1 MNSSDRATVTL
12 DLQTGDTL
20 SKLRDLRKALA
31 ELNARRLDFLDQGLT
46 GPAQVVER
54 DMSKI
59 QTKINKITSSIDTA
73 NRTLKRLDQA
83 TPKELQHTIRL
94 LNKAINSGEIER
106 GSEKW
111 NAYQRAVAE
120 AKAELARIYEEQRA
134 LGRSTSESASAFGKA
149 WGGVSQVF
157 LGVKSAIQSVMG
169 SLSEYTQA
177 FASMDEHMAA
187 VRKYTGMTTEEV
199 DDLNVAFQNMDTR
212 TSREELNDLAAD
224 AGRLGIQGK
233 QAVLDFVQAAD
244 LINIA
249 LGEDLG
255 EDAVKNIGK
264 LADVFG
270 DTQRMGLKQA
280 MLSTASTINEL
291 AQSSSA
297 SEPYLMEFASRLGGV
312 GASAGMTQA
321 QLLGIASVMDQNKV
335 NVEKGATAMQNILN
349 SLFADTAKM
358 AKGAGLDVQ
367 QFSELLKKD
376 ANEALLTFLEALN
389 SKGGMDG
396 IAPVLKELGMSGAG
410 VTQTLTTLAARTDQ
424 LRSTQ
429 EQAAAAFAAGNS
441 VVKEAAVAND
451 TAAAKL
457 EKAQNRLNDLRVQL
471 GGAVLPVVVSCMDVM
486 TKAGT
491 ILQLL
496 VQHIARNATTWAAL
510 TAAVVIY
517 TAAVKASQLQTALHT
532 AATKALT
539 AATKALTAAVAAK
552 NAVVKVATALALSL
566 RIAYYAATGQA
577 VALRAAQIA
586 LNRTMKANPYMLVA
600 SLLLAIGT
608 AIAALISKTREL
620 SAAEK
625 ERRRTLQEI
634 GDAER
639 AANSQIAEQ
648 KGRVELL
655 SAIIRDNNRTLGERR
670 KALAELRNIVPG
682 YLGELTK
689 EGKLIND
696 NKSAIDNYIKSLR
709 NMALQKAIQDKYTQA
724 VKEEMDAQ
732 LAAEAWERGARN
744 RQSLMRAQGD
754 RGYVEKSYMV
764 DEKGSSMTYKMK
776 SENQTILDA
785 DNAKA
790 SQYRAKQ
797 AAAAARRSTL
807 ENFARRNEL
816 DLTASNTNTPAEP
829 TTTTNTTSTT
839 TTSGGGN
846 GKGGGKDNTDP
857 RAEEARKM
865 QEAAE
870 RQKVEWQAMY
880 QEGLMLH
887 SDYTEKTLQLDID
900 TATKQRDLYKDGESE
915 RTKYEKARLDAE
927 KSMADQ
933 KQAWSM
939 AEIATKEKAE
949 LAALRDQYARGEI
962 TQKDYEQKCTDV
974 KLDALK
980 RRAKLAEEYGNKEA
994 AAEYNA
1000 QYEAAQQDAAI
1011 ERRKQYE
1018 AKVAA
1023 LRQEYAQKSAEE
1035 RMAIE
1040 LATLEAVY
1048 NATDEAGNRISDMT
1062 EAQYKRIKALIGL
1075 KYKGKGGEIDKEKQ
1089 AGAERALKMADYTGP
1104 RTGGGIGDGDFG
1116 FSGIASA
1123 AYTIQQQ
1130 NEVYKNLERLRQEDR
1145 ISQQEYEAACTEM
1158 DKQRYQNMAAVA
1170 EAAYASVSAI
1180 MNSVSNLMQANLAI
1194 EEKKINRRYDAEIK
1208 AAGKNSK
1215 KAKKLEE
1222 QRQAELAK
1230 VKAKYAKK
1238 QAAAQIAMAV
1248 AQTALNALKAYAAMA
1263 DIPVV
1268 GPALGAV
1275 AAALAVA
1282 AGGIQIATIKKQAE
1296 AQSEY
1301 YAGGFTG
1308 GNRYKQPAGV
1318 VHEGEFVANHQAV
1331 QNPAILPVLR
1341 LIDAAQRNN
1350 TVASLTADDVSRTLG
1365 APAATAAATTA
1376 TASNTA
1382 DTAAA
1387 AENTAVIAAGLRT
1400 DNATAADNG
1409 NATLARLNENLERG
1423 IKAVVTIDGNDG
1435 VAKNL
1440 ERYNKLQRP
1449 L

>member
-1 MNSSDRATVTL
+1 MNSNDRATVTL

-20 SKLRDLRKALA
+20 SKLRDLRNALA
-31 ELNARRLDFLDQGLT
+31 ELNAKKQAFIDQGLT
-46 GPAQVVER
+46 GPAQGL
-54 DMSKI
+54 DKDIYKI
-59 QTKINKITSSIDTA
+59 ESQINKMTSSIATA
-73 NRTLKRLDQA
+73 ERTLKRLDQA
-83 TPKELQHTIRL
+83 TPKELKDTIRL
-94 LNKAINSGEIER
+94 LNKAINSGEVER

-111 NAYQRAVAE
+111 NAYQRAVGE
-120 AKAELARIYEEQRA
+120 AKAELARINEEQRA
-134 LGRSTSESASAFGKA
+134 LGRSTSEAASAFGKA

-169 SLSEYTQA
+169 SLNEYTQA
-177 FASMDEHMAA
+177 FASMDEHMAS

-199 DDLNVAFQNMDTR
+199 GALNESFKGMDTR
-212 TSREELNDLAAD
+212 TSREALNDLAAD
-224 AGRLGIQGK
+224 AGRLGIQSK

-270 DTQRMGLKQA
+270 DSQRLGLKQA

-312 GASAGMTQA
+312 GAAAGMTQA

-349 SLFADTAKM
+349 ALFADTAKM

-486 TKAGT
+486 NKAGT
-491 ILQLL
+491 ILQIL

-517 TAAVKASQLQTALHT
+517 TAAVKASQIQTALH
-532 AATKALT
+532 T

-552 NAVVKVATALALSL
+552 NAVVKVATSLALSL

-586 LNRTMKANPYMLVA
+586 LNRTMKANPYMIVA

-655 SAIIRDNNRTLGERR
+655 SAIIRDNNRTLAERR

-754 RGYVEKSYMV
+754 KGYVEQSYIV
-764 DEKGSSMTYKMK
+764 DEKGTSMTYKMK

-790 SQYRAKQ
+790 SQYRQKQ
-797 AAAAARRSTL
+797 AAAASRRATL

-816 DLTASNTNTPAEP
+816 DLTANTTNTPTEP
-829 TTTTNTTSTT
+829 TTTTTTTSTT
-839 TTSGGGN
+839 STSGGGN
-846 GKGGGKDNTDP
+846 GKGGSKDNTDP

-870 RQKVEWQAMY
+870 RQKVIWQAMY
-880 QEGLMLH
+880 QEGQMLH
-887 SDYTEKTLQLDID
+887 SEYTEKTLQMDID

-915 RTKYEKARLDAE
+915 RTKYEKQRLDAE
-927 KSMADQ
+927 KRMSDQ
-933 KQAWSM
+933 RQAWSM
-939 AEIATKEKAE
+939 AEIATNEKAA

-980 RRAKLAEEYGNKEA
+980 RRAALAKEYGNKEA

-1018 AKVAA
+1018 EKVAA
-1023 LRQEYAQKSAEE
+1023 LRKEYAQKSAAE

-1048 NATDEAGNRISDMT
+1048 NATDEAGNRIGQMT
-1062 EAQYKRIKALIGL
+1062 EAQYKRIKALIAL
-1075 KYKGKGGEIDKEKQ
+1075 KYEGKGGEIDKEKQ
-1089 AGAERALKMADYTGP
+1089 EGAERALKMADYTGP

-1116 FSGIASA
+1116 FSGLASA

-1170 EAAYASVSAI
+1170 EAAYASVSAL
-1180 MNSVSNLMQANLAI
+1180 MNSVTNLMQANMAI

-1230 VKAKYAKK
+1230 VKSKYAKK
-1238 QAAAQIAMAV
+1238 QAAAQIAMAI
-1248 AQTALNALKAYAAMA
+1248 AQTAVNALKAYAAMA

-1268 GPALGAV
+1268 GPALGIV
-1275 AAALAVA
+1275 AAAMATA
-1282 AGGIQIATIKKQAE
+1282 AGAIQIATIKKQAD
-1296 AQSEY
+1296 AQAEY

-1409 NATLARLNENLERG
+1409 NATIARLNENLERG

>member
-1 MNSSDRATVTL
+1 MNSTDRATVTL

-20 SKLRDLRKALA
+20 TKLRDLRNALA
-31 ELNARRLDFLDQGLT
+31 ELNARRQDFLDRGLE

-59 QTKINKITSSIDTA
+59 QAKINKITSSIDTA

-111 NAYQRAVAE
+111 KAYQQAVGE
-120 AKAELARIYEEQRA
+120 AKAELARIHEEQRA
-134 LGRSTSESASAFGKA
+134 LGRSTTEAASAFGKA

-169 SLSEYTQA
+169 SLNEYTQA
-177 FASMDEHMAA
+177 FASMDEHMAS

-199 DDLNVAFQNMDTR
+199 GELNQAFKGLDTR
-212 TSREELNDLAAD
+212 TSREALNDLAAD
-224 AGRLGIQGK
+224 AGRLGLQGK

-367 QFSELLKKD
+367 QFSALLKKD
-376 ANEALLTFLEALN
+376 ANEALLTFLDALN

-441 VVKEAAVAND
+441 VAKEAAVAND

-510 TAAVVIY
+510 TASVVLY
-517 TAAVKASQLQTALHT
+517 TAAVKASQIQTALHT

-539 AATKALTAAVAAK
+539 VAVAAK

-586 LNRTMKANPYMLVA
+586 LNQTMKANPYMLVA

-608 AIAALISKTREL
+608 AIATLISKTREL

-655 SAIIRDNNRTLGERR
+655 SAIIRDNNRTLAERR

-724 VKEEMDAQ
+724 VKDEMDAQ

-754 RGYVEKSYMV
+754 SGYKTVMTAIGPGQVVSGVEK
-764 DEKGSSMTYKMK
+764 TN
-776 SENQTILDA
+776 NQKALDA

-790 SQYRAKQ
+790 AQYRQQQ
-797 AAAAARRSTL
+797 AAAASRRTTL

-816 DLTASNTNTPAEP
+816 DLTANNTTTPAEP
-829 TTTTNTTSTT
+829 TTTTTTTTTS

-846 GKGGGKDNTDP
+846 GKVGGKDNTDP

-870 RQKVEWQAMY
+870 RQKVIWQAMY
-880 QEGLMLH
+880 QEGQMLH
-887 SDYTEKTLQLDID
+887 SEYTEKTLQKDID

-915 RTKYEKARLDAE
+915 RTKYEKQRLDAE
-927 KSMADQ
+927 KRMSDQ
-933 KQAWSM
+933 RQAWSM
-939 AEIATKEKAE
+939 ADIATNEKAA
-949 LAALRDQYARGEI
+949 LAALRDQYARGELS
-962 TQKDYEQKCTDV
+962 QKDYEQRCTDV

-980 RRAKLAEEYGNKEA
+980 RRAALAKEYGNKEA

-1018 AKVAA
+1018 EKVAA
-1023 LRQEYAQKSAEE
+1023 LRKEYAQKSAEE
-1035 RMAIE
+1035 RMEIE

-1075 KYKGKGGEIDKEKQ
+1075 KYEGKGGEIDKEKQ

-1170 EAAYASVSAI
+1170 EAAYASVSAL
-1180 MNSVSNLMQANLAI
+1180 MNSVTNLMQANMAI

-1230 VKAKYAKK
+1230 VKSKYAKK
-1238 QAAAQIAMAV
+1238 QAAAQIAMAI
-1248 AQTALNALKAYAAMA
+1248 AQTAVNALKAYAAMA
-1263 DIPVV
+1263 DIPGV
-1268 GPALGAV
+1268 GPALGAI
-1275 AAALAVA
+1275 AAAAAVA
-1282 AGGIQIATIKKQAE
+1282 AGAIQIATIKKQAE

-1409 NATLARLNENLERG
+1409 NATLARLNENIERG

-1449 L
+1449 I

>member
-20 SKLRDLRKALA
+20 AKLRDLRKALA
-31 ELNARRLDFLDQGLT
+31 ELNARRLDFLDRGLE

-59 QTKINKITSSIDTA
+59 QAKINKITSSIDTA
-73 NRTLKRLDQA
+73 NRTLKRLDEA

-106 GSEKW
+106 GSDKW
-111 NAYQRAVAE
+111 NAYQRAVGE
-120 AKAELARIYEEQRA
+120 AKAELARINEEQRA
-134 LGRSTSESASAFGKA
+134 LGRSTTEAASAFGKA

-169 SLSEYTQA
+169 SLNEYTQA
-177 FASMDEHMAA
+177 FASMDEHMAS

-199 DDLNVAFQNMDTR
+199 GDLNAAFQNMDTR
-212 TSREELNDLAAD
+212 TSREALNDLAAD

-270 DTQRMGLKQA
+270 DSQRLGLKQA

-349 SLFADTAKM
+349 ALFADTAKM

-367 QFSELLKKD
+367 QFTALLKQD

-491 ILQLL
+491 VLQLL

-510 TAAVVIY
+510 TAAVVLY
-517 TAAVKASQLQTALHT
+517 TAAVKASQLQTALH
-532 AATKALT
+532 T

-586 LNRTMKANPYMLVA
+586 LNQTMKANPYMLVA

-639 AANSQIAEQ
+639 SANAQIAEQ

-754 RGYVEKSYMV
+754 KGYVEQSYIV
-764 DEKGSSMTYKMK
+764 DEKGTSMTYKMK

-790 SQYRAKQ
+790 SQYRQKQ
-797 AAAAARRSTL
+797 AAAASRRATL

-816 DLTASNTNTPAEP
+816 DLTDNNSNTPAEP
-829 TTTTNTTSTT
+829 TTTTTTTSTT

-846 GKGGGKDNTDP
+846 GKGGGNDKTDP

-870 RQKVEWQAMY
+870 RKKVEWQAMY

-915 RTKYEKARLDAE
+915 RSKYEKARLDAE
-927 KSMADQ
+927 KRMSDQ
-933 KQAWSM
+933 RQSWSM
-939 AEIATKEKAE
+939 AEIATNEKAA

-962 TQKDYEQKCTDV
+962 TQKDYEQKCSDV

-980 RRAKLAEEYGNKEA
+980 RRAKLAKEYGNKEA

-1018 AKVAA
+1018 GKVAA
-1023 LRQEYAQKSAEE
+1023 LRKEYAQKSAEE

-1075 KYKGKGGEIDKEKQ
+1075 KYEGKGGEIDKEKQ

-1104 RTGGGIGDGDFG
+1104 RTGGGIGAGDFG
-1116 FSGIASA
+1116 FSGLASA

-1170 EAAYASVSAI
+1170 EAAYASVSAL
-1180 MNSVSNLMQANLAI
+1180 MNSVTNLMQANMAI

-1230 VKAKYAKK
+1230 VKSKYAKK
-1238 QAAAQIAMAV
+1238 QAAAQIAMAI

-1331 QNPAILPVLR
+1331 QNPALLPVLR

-1409 NATLARLNENLERG
+1409 NATLARLNENIERG

>member
-1 MNSSDRATVTL
+1 MNSTDRATVTL

-20 SKLRDLRKALA
+20 AKLRDLRNALA
-31 ELNARRLDFLDQGLT
+31 ELNAKKQAFIDQGLT
-46 GPAQVVER
+46 GPAQGL
-54 DMSKI
+54 DKDIYKI
-59 QTKINKITSSIDTA
+59 EAQINKMTSSIATA
-73 NRTLKRLDQA
+73 ERTLKRLDQA
-83 TPKELQHTIRL
+83 TPKELKDTIRL
-94 LNKAINSGEIER
+94 LNKALNSGEVER
-106 GSEKW
+106 GSDKW
-111 NAYQRAVAE
+111 NAYQRAVGE
-120 AKAELARIYEEQRA
+120 AKAELARINEEQRA
-134 LGRSTSESASAFGKA
+134 LGRSTAESASAFGKA

-169 SLSEYTQA
+169 SLNEYTQA
-177 FASMDEHMAA
+177 FASMDEHMAS

-199 DDLNVAFQNMDTR
+199 GDLNAAFQNMDTR
-212 TSREELNDLAAD
+212 TSREALNDLAAD
-224 AGRLGIQGK
+224 AGRLGIQSK

-270 DTQRMGLKQA
+270 DSQRLGLKQA

-349 SLFADTAKM
+349 ALFADTAKM

-367 QFSELLKKD
+367 QFTALLKKD

-491 ILQLL
+491 VLQLL

-510 TAAVVIY
+510 TAAVVLY

-539 AATKALTAAVAAK
+539 AATKALTAAEAAK

-608 AIAALISKTREL
+608 AIGTLISKTREL

-634 GDAER
+634 GEAER

-655 SAIIRDNNRTLGERR
+655 SAIIRDNNRTLAERR

-724 VKEEMDAQ
+724 VKDEMDAQ

-754 RGYVEKSYMV
+754 KGYVEKSYIV
-764 DEKGSSMTYKMK
+764 DEKGTSMTYKMK
-776 SENQTILDA
+776 SENQMVLDA

-790 SQYRAKQ
+790 SQYRQKQ

-816 DLTASNTNTPAEP
+816 DLTANTTNTPAEP
-829 TTTTNTTSTT
+829 TTTTTTTTTSTT
-839 TTSGGGN
+839 SGGN
-846 GKGGGKDNTDP
+846 GNGGVKADNDP

-870 RQKVEWQAMY
+870 RQKVIWQAMY
-880 QEGLMLH
+880 QEGQMLH
-887 SDYTEKTLQLDID
+887 SEYTEKTLQMDID

-915 RTKYEKARLDAE
+915 RTKYEKQRLDAE
-927 KSMADQ
+927 KRMSDQ

-939 AEIATKEKAE
+939 AEIATNEKAA
-949 LAALRDQYARGEI
+949 LAALRDQYARGGI

-1018 AKVAA
+1018 EKVAA
-1023 LRQEYAQKSAEE
+1023 LRKEYAQKSAEE

-1048 NATDEAGNRISDMT
+1048 NATDEEGNRISDMT
-1062 EAQYKRIKALIGL
+1062 EAQYKRLKALIAL
-1075 KYKGKGGEIDKEKQ
+1075 KYEGKGGEVDKEKQ
-1089 AGAERALKMADYTGP
+1089 AGAERALKMAEYTGG
-1104 RTGGGIGDGDFG
+1104 RSGGGMGDGDFG
-1116 FSGIASA
+1116 ISGLASA
-1123 AYTIQQQ
+1123 AYNIQQQ
-1130 NEVYKNLERLRQEDR
+1130 NEAYENLEKLRQQDL
-1145 ISQQEYEAACTEM
+1145 ISQDEY
-1158 DKQRYQNMAAVA
+1158 NAAVEA
-1170 EAAYASVSAI
+1170 LDEQRLGKMVELSQAAYSSVSAI
-1180 MNSVSNLMQANLAI
+1180 MNSVSGLMQANAAI
-1194 EEKKINRRYDAEIK
+1194 EEKRITKKYDAEIK

-1222 QRQAELAK
+1222 QKQAEIAK
-1230 VKAKYAKK
+1230 VRSKYAKK
-1238 QAAAQIAMAV
+1238 QAAAQIAMAI
-1248 AQTALNALKAYAAMA
+1248 AQTAVNALKAYAAMA
-1263 DIPVV
+1263 DIPGV
-1268 GPALGAV
+1268 GPALAAI
-1275 AAALAVA
+1275 AAAAAVA
-1282 AGGIQIATIKKQAE
+1282 AGAIQIATIKKQAE

-1301 YAGGFTG
+1301 YEGGFTG

-1423 IKAVVTIDGNDG
+1423 IKAIVTIDGNDG

-1440 ERYNKLQRP
+1440 ERFNKLQRP

>member
-20 SKLRDLRKALA
+20 SKLRDLRNALA
-31 ELNARRLDFLDQGLT
+31 ELNAKKQAFIDQGLT
-46 GPAQVVER
+46 GPAQGL
-54 DMSKI
+54 DKGIYKI
-59 QTKINKITSSIDTA
+59 ESQINKITSSIATA
-73 NRTLKRLDQA
+73 ERTLKRLDQA
-83 TPKELQHTIRL
+83 TPNELKGTIRL
-94 LNKAINSGEIER
+94 LNKAINSGEVER

-111 NAYQRAVAE
+111 NAYQRAVGE
-120 AKAELARIYEEQRA
+120 AKAELARINEEQRA
-134 LGRSTSESASAFGKA
+134 LGRSTSEAASAFGKA

-157 LGVKSAIQSVMG
+157 LGVKSAIQSVIG
-169 SLSEYTQA
+169 SLNEYTQA
-177 FASMDEHMAA
+177 FASMDEHMAG

-212 TSREELNDLAAD
+212 TGREALNDLAAD

-270 DTQRMGLKQA
+270 DSQRLGLKQA

-312 GASAGMTQA
+312 GAAAGMTQA

-349 SLFADTAKM
+349 AMFADTAKM

-491 ILQLL
+491 VLQLL

-517 TAAVKASQLQTALHT
+517 TAAVKASQLQTALH
-532 AATKALT
+532 T

-682 YLGELTK
+682 YLGELTQ

-754 RGYVEKSYMV
+754 KGYVEQSYIV
-764 DEKGSSMTYKMK
+764 DEKGTSMTYKMK

-790 SQYRAKQ
+790 SQYRQKQ
-797 AAAAARRSTL
+797 AAAASRRSTL

-816 DLTASNTNTPAEP
+816 DLTANNANTPAEP
-829 TTTTNTTSTT
+829 TTTTTTTSTT

-846 GKGGGKDNTDP
+846 GKGGGKDKTDP

-927 KSMADQ
+927 KRMADQ

-980 RRAKLAEEYGNKEA
+980 RRAKLAKEYGNKEA

-1075 KYKGKGGEIDKEKQ
+1075 KYEGKGGEIDKEKQ

-1116 FSGIASA
+1116 FSGLASA
-1123 AYTIQQQ
+1123 AYNIQQQ

-1170 EAAYASVSAI
+1170 EAAYASVSAL
-1180 MNSVSNLMQANLAI
+1180 MNSVTNLMQANMAI

-1230 VKAKYAKK
+1230 VKSKYAKK
-1238 QAAAQIAMAV
+1238 QAAAQIAMAI
-1248 AQTALNALKAYAAMA
+1248 AQTAVNALKAYAAMA
-1263 DIPVV
+1263 DIPGV
-1268 GPALGAV
+1268 GPALGAI
-1275 AAALAVA
+1275 AAAAAVA
-1282 AGGIQIATIKKQAE
+1282 AGAIQIATIKKQAE

-1350 TVASLTADDVSRTLG
+1350 TVASITADDVSRTLG

>member
-1 MNSSDRATVTL
+1 MNSNDRATVTL

-20 SKLRDLRKALA
+20 AKLRDLRKALA
-31 ELNARRLDFLDQGLT
+31 ELNARRLDFLDRGLE

-59 QTKINKITSSIDTA
+59 QAKINKITSSIDTA

-94 LNKAINSGEIER
+94 LNKAINSGEVER
-106 GSEKW
+106 GSDKW
-111 NAYQRAVAE
+111 NAYQRAVGE
-120 AKAELARIYEEQRA
+120 AKAELARINEEQRA

-199 DDLNVAFQNMDTR
+199 GDLNAAFQDMDTR
-212 TSREELNDLAAD
+212 TSREALNDLAAD

-349 SLFADTAKM
+349 ALFADTGKM

-367 QFSELLKKD
+367 QFTELLKKD

-410 VTQTLTTLAARTDQ
+410 VTQTITTLAARTDQ

-441 VVKEAAVAND
+441 VAKEAAVAND

-491 ILQLL
+491 VLQLL
-496 VQHIARNATTWAAL
+496 VQHIARNASTWAAL
-510 TAAVVIY
+510 TAAVVLY
-517 TAAVKASQLQTALHT
+517 TAAVKASQIQTALHT

-539 AATKALTAAVAAK
+539 VAVAAK
-552 NAVVKVATALALSL
+552 NAVVKVATSLALSL

-600 SLLLAIGT
+600 SLILAIGT

-639 AANSQIAEQ
+639 TANSQIAEQ

-655 SAIIRDNNRTLGERR
+655 SAIIRDNNRTLAERR

-696 NKSAIDNYIKSLR
+696 NKSAIDSYIKSLR

-754 RGYVEKSYMV
+754 SGYKTVMTAIGPGQVVSGVEKT
-764 DEKGSSMTYKMK
+764 D
-776 SENQTILDA
+776 NQKALDA
-785 DNAKA
+785 DNAKVR
-790 SQYRAKQ
+790 QYRQQQ
-797 AAAAARRSTL
+797 AAAASRRATY

-816 DLTASNTNTPAEP
+816 DLTNNTNTPAEP
-829 TTTTNTTSTT
+829 TTTSTTTTSTT

-846 GKGGGKDNTDP
+846 GKGGGKADNDP

-870 RQKVEWQAMY
+870 RQKVIWQAMY
-880 QEGLMLH
+880 QEGQMLH
-887 SDYTEKTLQLDID
+887 SDYTEKTLQMDID

-915 RTKYEKARLDAE
+915 RTKYEKQRLDAE
-927 KSMADQ
+927 KRMADQ
-933 KQAWSM
+933 RQAWSM
-939 AEIATKEKAE
+939 AEIATNEKAA

-962 TQKDYEQKCTDV
+962 TQKDYEQKSTDV

-980 RRAKLAEEYGNKEA
+980 RRAKLAKEYGNKEA

-1018 AKVAA
+1018 EKVAA
-1023 LRQEYAQKSAEE
+1023 LRKEYAQKSAEE

-1040 LATLEAVY
+1040 LATLESVY

-1075 KYKGKGGEIDKEKQ
+1075 KYEGKGGEIDKEKQ

-1170 EAAYASVSAI
+1170 EAAYASVSAL
-1180 MNSVSNLMQANLAI
+1180 MNSVTNLMQANMAI

-1230 VKAKYAKK
+1230 VKSKYAKK
-1238 QAAAQIAMAV
+1238 QAAAQIAMAI
-1248 AQTALNALKAYAAMA
+1248 AQTAVNALKAYAAMA
-1263 DIPVV
+1263 DIPGV
-1268 GPALGAV
+1268 GPALGAI
-1275 AAALAVA
+1275 AAAAAVA
-1282 AGGIQIATIKKQAE
+1282 AGAIQIATIKKQAE

-1400 DNATAADNG
+1400 DNATASDNG

>member
-1 MNSSDRATVTL
+1 MNSNDRATVTL

-31 ELNARRLDFLDQGLT
+31 ELNARRLDFLDRGLE

-59 QTKINKITSSIDTA
+59 QAKINKITSSIDTA

-111 NAYQRAVAE
+111 NAYQRAVGE
-120 AKAELARIYEEQRA
+120 AKAELARINEEQRA
-134 LGRSTSESASAFGKA
+134 LGRSTTEAASAFGKA

-169 SLSEYTQA
+169 SLNEYTQA
-177 FASMDEHMAA
+177 FASMDEHMAS

-199 DDLNVAFQNMDTR
+199 GDLNAAFQNMDTR
-212 TSREELNDLAAD
+212 TSREALNDLAAD

-244 LINIA
+244 TINIA

-270 DTQRMGLKQA
+270 DSQRLGLKQA

-349 SLFADTAKM
+349 ALFADTAKM

-367 QFSELLKKD
+367 QFSSLLKKD

-486 TKAGT
+486 NKAGT

-510 TAAVVIY
+510 TAAVVLY
-517 TAAVKASQLQTALHT
+517 TAAVKASQLQTALH
-532 AATKALT
+532 T

-655 SAIIRDNNRTLGERR
+655 SAIIRDNNRTLAERR

-754 RGYVEKSYMV
+754 SGYKTVMTAIGPGQVVSGVEKT
-764 DEKGSSMTYKMK
+764 D
-776 SENQTILDA
+776 NQKALDA

-790 SQYRAKQ
+790 AKYRQQQ
-797 AAAAARRSTL
+797 AAAASRRATY

-816 DLTASNTNTPAEP
+816 DLTANNANTPTEP
-829 TTTTNTTSTT
+829 TTTTTT
-839 TTSGGGN
+839 TTTTSSGGGN

-857 RAEEARKM
+857 RAEDARKM

-900 TATKQRDLYKDGESE
+900 TATKQRDLYKDGENE
-915 RTKYEKARLDAE
+915 RTKYEKQRLDAE
-927 KSMADQ
+927 KRMADQ

-939 AEIATKEKAE
+939 AEIATNEKAA

-1018 AKVAA
+1018 EKVAA
-1023 LRQEYAQKSAEE
+1023 LRKEYAQKSAEE

-1062 EAQYKRIKALIGL
+1062 EAQYKRIKELIGL
-1075 KYKGKGGEIDKEKQ
+1075 KYEGKGGEIDKEKQ

-1116 FSGIASA
+1116 FSGLASA

-1145 ISQQEYEAACTEM
+1145 ISQQEYEAACNEM

-1170 EAAYASVSAI
+1170 EAAYASVSAL
-1180 MNSVSNLMQANLAI
+1180 MNSVTNLMQANMAI

-1230 VKAKYAKK
+1230 VKSKYAKK
-1238 QAAAQIAMAV
+1238 QAAAQIAMAI
-1248 AQTALNALKAYAAMA
+1248 AQTAVNALKAYAAMA
-1263 DIPVV
+1263 DIPGV
-1268 GPALGAV
+1268 GPALGAI
-1275 AAALAVA
+1275 AAAAAVA
-1282 AGGIQIATIKKQAE
+1282 AGAIQIATIKKQAE

-1409 NATLARLNENLERG
+1409 NATLARLNENIERG

>member
-1 MNSSDRATVTL
+1 MNSNDRATVTL
-12 DLQTGDTL
+12 DLQTGDAIA
-20 SKLRDLRKALA
+20 KLRDLRKALA
-31 ELNARRLDFLDQGLT
+31 ELNARRLDYLDRGLE

-59 QTKINKITSSIDTA
+59 QAKINKITSSIDTA

-111 NAYQRAVAE
+111 NAYQRAVGE

-134 LGRSTSESASAFGKA
+134 LGRSTTEAASAFGKA

-169 SLSEYTQA
+169 SLNEYTQA

-199 DDLNVAFQNMDTR
+199 GDLNVAFQNMDTR
-212 TSREELNDLAAD
+212 TSREALNDLAAD

-270 DTQRMGLKQA
+270 DSQRLGLKQA

-349 SLFADTAKM
+349 ALFADTAKM

-367 QFSELLKKD
+367 QFTALLKKD

-486 TKAGT
+486 NKAGT
-491 ILQLL
+491 VLQLL

-510 TAAVVIY
+510 TAAVVLY
-517 TAAVKASQLQTALHT
+517 TAAVKVSQIQTALHT
-532 AATKALT
+532 AS
-539 AATKALTAAVAAK
+539 TKALTAAVAAK

-586 LNRTMKANPYMLVA
+586 LNQTMKANPYMLVA

-634 GDAER
+634 GEAER
-639 AANSQIAEQ
+639 TANSQIAEQ

-754 RGYVEKSYMV
+754 KGYVEQSYIV
-764 DEKGSSMTYKMK
+764 DEKGTSMTYKMK

-790 SQYRAKQ
+790 SQYRQKQ
-797 AAAAARRSTL
+797 AAAASRRATL

-816 DLTASNTNTPAEP
+816 DLTANTTNTPAEP
-829 TTTTNTTSTT
+829 TTTTTTTSTT
-839 TTSGGGN
+839 STSGGGN
-846 GKGGGKDNTDP
+846 GKGGGKDKTDP

-870 RQKVEWQAMY
+870 RQKVIWQAMY
-880 QEGLMLH
+880 QEGQMLH
-887 SDYTEKTLQLDID
+887 SDYTEQTLQIDID
-900 TATKQRDLYKDGESE
+900 TATKQRDLYKDDESE

-927 KSMADQ
+927 KRMSDQ
-933 KQAWSM
+933 RQAWSM
-939 AEIATKEKAE
+939 AEIATNEKAE

-980 RRAKLAEEYGNKEA
+980 RRAKLAKEYGNKEA

-1018 AKVAA
+1018 EKVAA
-1023 LRQEYAQKSAEE
+1023 LRKEYAQKSAAE

-1062 EAQYKRIKALIGL
+1062 EAQYKRLKALIGL
-1075 KYKGKGGEIDKEKQ
+1075 KYEGKGGEVDKEKQ

-1116 FSGIASA
+1116 FSGLASA

-1170 EAAYASVSAI
+1170 EAAYASVSAL
-1180 MNSVSNLMQANLAI
+1180 MNSVTNLMQANMAI

-1230 VKAKYAKK
+1230 VKSKYAKK
-1238 QAAAQIAMAV
+1238 QAAAQIAMAI
-1248 AQTALNALKAYAAMA
+1248 AQTAVNALKAYAAMA
-1263 DIPVV
+1263 DIPGV
-1268 GPALGAV
+1268 GPALGAI
-1275 AAALAVA
+1275 AAAAAVA
-1282 AGGIQIATIKKQAE
+1282 AGAIQIATIKKQAE

-1331 QNPAILPVLR
+1331 QNPALLPVLR

-1423 IKAVVTIDGNDG
+1423 IKAIVTIDGNDG

>member
-20 SKLRDLRKALA
+20 SKLRDLRNALA
-31 ELNARRLDFLDQGLT
+31 ELNAKKQAFIDQGLT
-46 GPAQVVER
+46 GPAQGL
-54 DMSKI
+54 DKDIYKI
-59 QTKINKITSSIDTA
+59 ESQINKMTSSIATA
-73 NRTLKRLDQA
+73 ERTLKRLDQA
-83 TPKELQHTIRL
+83 TPKELKDTIRL
-94 LNKAINSGEIER
+94 LNKAINSGEVER

-111 NAYQRAVAE
+111 NAYQRAVGE
-120 AKAELARIYEEQRA
+120 AKAELARINEEQRA

-169 SLSEYTQA
+169 SLNEYTQA
-177 FASMDEHMAA
+177 FASMDEHMAS

-199 DDLNVAFQNMDTR
+199 DGLNESFKGMDTR
-212 TSREELNDLAAD
+212 TSREALNDLAAD

-270 DTQRMGLKQA
+270 DSQRLGLKQA

-349 SLFADTAKM
+349 ALFADTAKM

-367 QFSELLKKD
+367 QFTALLKKD

-491 ILQLL
+491 VLQLL

-510 TAAVVIY
+510 TAAVVLY
-517 TAAVKASQLQTALHT
+517 TAAVKASQIQTALH
-532 AATKALT
+532 T

-552 NAVVKVATALALSL
+552 NAVVKIATALALSL

-586 LNRTMKANPYMLVA
+586 LNATMKANPYMLVA

-608 AIAALISKTREL
+608 AIATLISKTREL

-639 AANSQIAEQ
+639 TANSQIAEQ

-655 SAIIRDNNRTLGERR
+655 SAIIRDNNRTLAERR

-754 RGYVEKSYMV
+754 SGYKTVMTAIGPGQVVSGVEKT
-764 DEKGSSMTYKMK
+764 D
-776 SENQTILDA
+776 NQKALDA
-785 DNAKA
+785 DNAKV
-790 SQYRAKQ
+790 SKYRQQQ
-797 AAAAARRSTL
+797 AAAASRRATL

-816 DLTASNTNTPAEP
+816 DLTANNSNTPSEP
-829 TTTTNTTSTT
+829 TTTTTTTTSTT

-846 GKGGGKDNTDP
+846 GKGGGKADNDP

-870 RQKVEWQAMY
+870 RKKVEWQAMY

-915 RTKYEKARLDAE
+915 RTKYEKQRLDAE
-927 KSMADQ
+927 KRMADQ

-939 AEIATKEKAE
+939 AEIATNEKAA

-962 TQKDYEQKCTDV
+962 SQKDYEQRCTDV

-980 RRAKLAEEYGNKEA
+980 RRAKLAKEYGNKEA

-1018 AKVAA
+1018 EKVAA
-1023 LRQEYAQKSAEE
+1023 LRKEYAQKSAAE

-1075 KYKGKGGEIDKEKQ
+1075 KYEGKGGEIDKEKQ
-1089 AGAERALKMADYTGP
+1089 AGAERALKMAEYTGP

-1170 EAAYASVSAI
+1170 EAAYASVSAL
-1180 MNSVSNLMQANLAI
+1180 MNSVTNLMQANMAI

-1230 VKAKYAKK
+1230 VKSKYAKK
-1238 QAAAQIAMAV
+1238 QAAAQIAMAI
-1248 AQTALNALKAYAAMA
+1248 AQTAVNALKAYAAMA

-1409 NATLARLNENLERG
+1409 NATLARLNENIERG

-1440 ERYNKLQRP
+1440 ERYKKLQRP

>member
-1 MNSSDRATVTL
+1 MNSTDRATVTL

-20 SKLRDLRKALA
+20 AKLRDLRKALA
-31 ELNARRLDFLDQGLT
+31 ELNARRLDFLDRGLE

-59 QTKINKITSSIDTA
+59 QAKINKITSSIDTA

-111 NAYQRAVAE
+111 NAYQRAVGE

-134 LGRSTSESASAFGKA
+134 LGRSTSDAASAFGKA

-169 SLSEYTQA
+169 SLNEYTQA
-177 FASMDEHMAA
+177 FASMDEHMAS

-199 DDLNVAFQNMDTR
+199 GDLNAAFQNMDTR
-212 TSREELNDLAAD
+212 TSREALNDLAAD

-233 QAVLDFVQAAD
+233 QAVLEFVQAAD

-270 DTQRMGLKQA
+270 DSQRLGLKQA

-367 QFSELLKKD
+367 KFTALLKQD

-510 TAAVVIY
+510 TAAVVLY
-517 TAAVKASQLQTALHT
+517 TAAVKASQIQTALH
-532 AATKALT
+532 T

-552 NAVVKVATALALSL
+552 NAVVKIATALALSL

-586 LNRTMKANPYMLVA
+586 LNATMKANPYMLVA

-655 SAIIRDNNRTLGERR
+655 SAIIRDNNRTLAERR

-754 RGYVEKSYMV
+754 KGYVEQSYIV
-764 DEKGSSMTYKMK
+764 DEKGTSMTYKMK

-790 SQYRAKQ
+790 SQYRQKQ
-797 AAAAARRSTL
+797 AAAASRRATL

-816 DLTASNTNTPAEP
+816 DLTANNNNTPAEP

-839 TTSGGGN
+839 TTTSGGSN
-846 GKGGGKDNTDP
+846 GKGGGKADNDP

-865 QEAAE
+865 QEAAD
-870 RQKVEWQAMY
+870 RQKVIWQAMY
-880 QEGLMLH
+880 QEGQMLH

-915 RTKYEKARLDAE
+915 RTKYEKALLDAE
-927 KSMADQ
+927 KRMSDQ
-933 KQAWSM
+933 RQAWSM
-939 AEIATKEKAE
+939 AEIATNEKAA

-1018 AKVAA
+1018 EKVAA
-1023 LRQEYAQKSAEE
+1023 LRKEYAQKSAEE

-1062 EAQYKRIKALIGL
+1062 EAQYKRLKALIAL
-1075 KYKGKGGEIDKEKQ
+1075 KYEGKGGEVDKEKQ
-1089 AGAERALKMADYTGP
+1089 EGAERALKMAEYPGG
-1104 RTGGGIGDGDFG
+1104 RSGGGMGEGDFG
-1116 FSGIASA
+1116 ISGLASA
-1123 AYTIQQQ
+1123 AYNIQKQ
-1130 NEVYKNLERLRQEDR
+1130 NEAYENLEKLRQQDL
-1145 ISQQEYEAACTEM
+1145 ISQEEY
-1158 DKQRYQNMAAVA
+1158 NAAVEA
-1170 EAAYASVSAI
+1170 LDEQRLGKMVELSQAAYSSVSAI
-1180 MNSVSNLMQANLAI
+1180 MNSVSGLMQANASI
-1194 EEKKINRRYDAEIK
+1194 EEKRIAKKYDAEIK

-1222 QRQAELAK
+1222 QKQAEIAK
-1230 VKAKYAKK
+1230 VRSKYAKK

-1263 DIPVV
+1263 DIKVV
-1268 GPALGAV
+1268 GPALGAI
-1275 AAALAVA
+1275 AAAAAVA
-1282 AGGIQIATIKKQAE
+1282 AGAIQIATIKKQAE

-1301 YAGGFTG
+1301 YEGGFTG

-1409 NATLARLNENLERG
+1409 NATLARLNENIERG

>member
-1 MNSSDRATVTL
+1 MNSNDRATVTL

-20 SKLRDLRKALA
+20 AKLRDLRNALA
-31 ELNARRLDFLDQGLT
+31 ELNAKKQAFIDQGLT
-46 GPAQVVER
+46 GPAQGL
-54 DMSKI
+54 DKDIYKI
-59 QTKINKITSSIDTA
+59 ESQINKMTSSIATA
-73 NRTLKRLDQA
+73 ERTLKRLDQA
-83 TPKELQHTIRL
+83 TPKELKDTIRL
-94 LNKAINSGEIER
+94 LNKAINSGEVER

-111 NAYQRAVAE
+111 NAYQRAVGE
-120 AKAELARIYEEQRA
+120 AKAELARINEEQRA

-169 SLSEYTQA
+169 SLNEYTQA

-199 DDLNVAFQNMDTR
+199 GDLNAAFQNMDTR
-212 TSREELNDLAAD
+212 TSREALNDLAAD

-270 DTQRMGLKQA
+270 DSQRLGLKQA

-349 SLFADTAKM
+349 ALFADTAKM

-441 VVKEAAVAND
+441 VAKEAAVAND

-517 TAAVKASQLQTALHT
+517 TAAVKASQIQTALHT

-539 AATKALTAAVAAK
+539 VAVAAK

-586 LNRTMKANPYMLVA
+586 LNRTMKANPYMIVA

-608 AIAALISKTREL
+608 AIGTLISKTREL

-655 SAIIRDNNRTLGERR
+655 SAIIRDNNRTLAERR

-754 RGYVEKSYMV
+754 SGYKTVMTAIGPGQVVSGVEKT
-764 DEKGSSMTYKMK
+764 D
-776 SENQTILDA
+776 NQKALDA

-790 SQYRAKQ
+790 SQYRQKQ
-797 AAAAARRSTL
+797 AAAASRRAAY

-816 DLTASNTNTPAEP
+816 DLTANNNNTPAEP
-829 TTTTNTTSTT
+829 TTTTTTSTT
-839 TTSGGGN
+839 NTTSGGGN

-870 RQKVEWQAMY
+870 RKKVIWQAMY
-880 QEGLMLH
+880 QEGQMLH
-887 SDYTEKTLQLDID
+887 SEYTKQTLQLDID

-927 KSMADQ
+927 KRMSDQ
-933 KQAWSM
+933 RQAWSM
-939 AEIATKEKAE
+939 AEIATNEKAA

-980 RRAKLAEEYGNKEA
+980 RRAKLAKEYGNKEA
-994 AAEYNA
+994 AEEYNA

-1018 AKVAA
+1018 EKVAA
-1023 LRQEYAQKSAEE
+1023 LRKEYAQKSAEE

-1075 KYKGKGGEIDKEKQ
+1075 KYEGKGGEIDKEKQ

-1116 FSGIASA
+1116 FSGLASA

-1170 EAAYASVSAI
+1170 EAAYASVSAL
-1180 MNSVSNLMQANLAI
+1180 MNSVTNLMQANMAI

-1230 VKAKYAKK
+1230 VKSKYAKK
-1238 QAAAQIAMAV
+1238 QAAAQIAMAI
-1248 AQTALNALKAYAAMA
+1248 AQTAVNALKAYAAMA
-1263 DIPVV
+1263 DIPGV
-1268 GPALGAV
+1268 GPALGAI
-1275 AAALAVA
+1275 AAAAAVA
-1282 AGGIQIATIKKQAE
+1282 AGAIQIATIKKQAE

>member
-20 SKLRDLRKALA
+20 SKLRDLRNALA
-31 ELNARRLDFLDQGLT
+31 ELNAKKQAFIDQGLT
-46 GPAQVVER
+46 GPAQGL
-54 DMSKI
+54 DKDIYKI
-59 QTKINKITSSIDTA
+59 ESQINKMTSSIATA
-73 NRTLKRLDQA
+73 ERTLKRLDQA
-83 TPKELQHTIRL
+83 TPKELKDTIRL
-94 LNKAINSGEIER
+94 LNKAINSGEVER

-111 NAYQRAVAE
+111 NAYQRAVGE
-120 AKAELARIYEEQRA
+120 AKAELARINEEQRA

-169 SLSEYTQA
+169 SLNEYTQA
-177 FASMDEHMAA
+177 FASMDEHMAS

-199 DDLNVAFQNMDTR
+199 DGLNESFKGMDTR
-212 TSREELNDLAAD
+212 TSREALNDLAAD

-270 DTQRMGLKQA
+270 DSQRLGLKQA

-349 SLFADTAKM
+349 ALFADTAKM

-367 QFSELLKKD
+367 QFTALLKKD

-491 ILQLL
+491 VLQLL

-510 TAAVVIY
+510 TAAVVLY
-517 TAAVKASQLQTALHT
+517 TAAVKASQIQTALH
-532 AATKALT
+532 T

-552 NAVVKVATALALSL
+552 NAVAKVATALALSL

-586 LNRTMKANPYMLVA
+586 LNKTMKANPYMLVA

-608 AIAALISKTREL
+608 AIATLISKTKEL

-634 GDAER
+634 GEAER
-639 AANSQIAEQ
+639 SANAQIAEQ

-754 RGYVEKSYMV
+754 KGYVEQSYIV
-764 DEKGSSMTYKMK
+764 DEKGTSMTYKMK

-785 DNAKA
+785 DNAKV
-790 SQYRAKQ
+790 SKYRQQQ
-797 AAAAARRSTL
+797 AAAASRRATL

-816 DLTASNTNTPAEP
+816 DLTANNSNTPSEP
-829 TTTTNTTSTT
+829 TTTTTTTTSTT

-870 RQKVEWQAMY
+870 RQKVIWQAMY
-880 QEGLMLH
+880 QEGQMLH

-927 KSMADQ
+927 KRMADQ

-939 AEIATKEKAE
+939 AEIATNEKAA
-949 LAALRDQYARGEI
+949 LSALRDQYARGEI
-962 TQKDYEQKCTDV
+962 SQKDYEQRCTDV

-980 RRAKLAEEYGNKEA
+980 RRAKLAKEYGNKEA

-1018 AKVAA
+1018 EKVAA
-1023 LRQEYAQKSAEE
+1023 LRKEYAQKSAAE

-1075 KYKGKGGEIDKEKQ
+1075 KYEGKGGEIDKEKQ
-1089 AGAERALKMADYTGP
+1089 AGAERALKMAEYTGP

-1170 EAAYASVSAI
+1170 EAAYASVSAL
-1180 MNSVSNLMQANLAI
+1180 MNSVTNLMQANMAI

-1230 VKAKYAKK
+1230 VKSKYAKK
-1238 QAAAQIAMAV
+1238 QAAAQIAMAI
-1248 AQTALNALKAYAAMA
+1248 AQTAVNALKAYAAMA
-1263 DIPVV
+1263 DIPGV
-1268 GPALGAV
+1268 GPALGAI
-1275 AAALAVA
+1275 AAAAAVA
-1282 AGGIQIATIKKQAE
+1282 AGAIQIATIKKQAE

-1301 YAGGFTG
+1301 YEGGFTG

-1409 NATLARLNENLERG
+1409 NATLARLNENIERG

-1440 ERYNKLQRP
+1440 ERYKKLQRP

>member
-20 SKLRDLRKALA
+20 SKLRDLRNALA
-31 ELNARRLDFLDQGLT
+31 DLNARRQDFLDRGLE

-59 QTKINKITSSIDTA
+59 QAKINKITSSIDTA

-111 NAYQRAVAE
+111 NAYQRAVGE
-120 AKAELARIYEEQRA
+120 AKAELARIHEEQRA
-134 LGRSTSESASAFGKA
+134 LGRSTTEAASAFGKA

-169 SLSEYTQA
+169 SLNEYTQA

-187 VRKYTGMTTEEV
+187 VRKYTGMTSEEV
-199 DDLNVAFQNMDTR
+199 DDLNAAFQNMDTR
-212 TSREELNDLAAD
+212 TSREALNDLAAD
-224 AGRLGIQGK
+224 AGRLGIQSK

-270 DTQRMGLKQA
+270 DSQRLGLKQA

-349 SLFADTAKM
+349 ALFADTAKM

-517 TAAVKASQLQTALHT
+517 TAAVKASQIQTALHT

-539 AATKALTAAVAAK
+539 VAVAAK

-634 GDAER
+634 GEAER
-639 AANSQIAEQ
+639 AANGQIAEQ

-655 SAIIRDNNRTLGERR
+655 SAIIRDNNRTLAERR

-724 VKEEMDAQ
+724 VKDEMDAQ

-744 RQSLMRAQGD
+744 RQSIMRAQGD
-754 RGYVEKSYMV
+754 KGYVEKSYIV
-764 DEKGSSMTYKMK
+764 DEKGTSMTYKMK

-790 SQYRAKQ
+790 SQYRQKQ
-797 AAAAARRSTL
+797 AAAASRRATF

-816 DLTASNTNTPAEP
+816 DLTANNSNTPAEP
-829 TTTTNTTSTT
+829 TTTTTTTSTT

-846 GKGGGKDNTDP
+846 GKGGGNDKTDP

-870 RQKVEWQAMY
+870 RKKVEWQAMY

-887 SDYTEKTLQLDID
+887 SKYTEQTLQLDID

-915 RTKYEKARLDAE
+915 RTKYEKQRLDAE
-927 KSMADQ
+927 KRMSDQ

-980 RRAKLAEEYGNKEA
+980 RRAKLAKEYGNKEA

-1018 AKVAA
+1018 EKVAA
-1023 LRQEYAQKSAEE
+1023 LRKEYAQKSAAE
-1035 RMAIE
+1035 RMEIE

-1062 EAQYKRIKALIGL
+1062 EAQYKRIKALINL
-1075 KYKGKGGEIDKEKQ
+1075 KYKGKGGEVDKEKQ

-1170 EAAYASVSAI
+1170 EAAYASVSAL
-1180 MNSVSNLMQANLAI
+1180 MNSVTNLMQANMAI

-1230 VKAKYAKK
+1230 VKSKYAKK
-1238 QAAAQIAMAV
+1238 QAAAQIAMAI
-1248 AQTALNALKAYAAMA
+1248 AQTAVNALKAYAAMA
-1263 DIPVV
+1263 DIPGV
-1268 GPALGAV
+1268 GPALGAI
-1275 AAALAVA
+1275 AAAAAVA
-1282 AGGIQIATIKKQAE
+1282 AGAIQIATIKKQAE

-1331 QNPAILPVLR
+1331 QNPALLPVLR

-1350 TVASLTADDVSRTLG
+1350 TVASLSAEDVSRTLG

-1376 TASNTA
+1376 TASN
-1382 DTAAA
+1382 TAAA

-1409 NATLARLNENLERG
+1409 NATLARLNENIERG

>member
-1 MNSSDRATVTL
+1 MNSNDRATVTL

-20 SKLRDLRKALA
+20 AKLRDLRKALA
-31 ELNARRLDFLDQGLT
+31 DLNARRQDFLDRGLE

-59 QTKINKITSSIDTA
+59 QAKINKITSSIDTA

-111 NAYQRAVAE
+111 NAYQRAVGE
-120 AKAELARIYEEQRA
+120 AKAELARIHEEQRA
-134 LGRSTSESASAFGKA
+134 LGRSTTEAASAFGKA
-149 WGGVSQVF
+149 WGGLSQVF

-169 SLSEYTQA
+169 SLNEYTQA
-177 FASMDEHMAA
+177 FASMDEHMAS

-199 DDLNVAFQNMDTR
+199 GDLNAAFQNMDTR
-212 TSREELNDLAAD
+212 TSREALNDLAAD
-224 AGRLGIQGK
+224 AGRLGIQSK
-233 QAVLDFVQAAD
+233 QSVLDFVQAAD

-270 DTQRMGLKQA
+270 DSQRMGLKQA

-297 SEPYLMEFASRLGGV
+297 SEPYLMEFESRLGGV
-312 GASAGMTQA
+312 GAAAGLTQA

-349 SLFADTAKM
+349 ALFADTAKM

-410 VTQTLTTLAARTDQ
+410 VTQTITTLAARTDQ

-441 VVKEAAVAND
+441 VAKEAAVAND

-491 ILQLL
+491 VLQLL

-510 TAAVVIY
+510 TAAVVLY
-517 TAAVKASQLQTALHT
+517 TAAVKASQLQTALH
-532 AATKALT
+532 T

-577 VALRAAQIA
+577 VAMRAAQIA
-586 LNRTMKANPYMLVA
+586 LNQTMKANPYMLVA

-634 GDAER
+634 GEAER
-639 AANSQIAEQ
+639 TANSQIAEQ

-754 RGYVEKSYMV
+754 SGYKTVMTAIGPGQVVSGVEK
-764 DEKGSSMTYKMK
+764 TN
-776 SENQTILDA
+776 NQKALDA
-785 DNAKA
+785 DKAKA
-790 SQYRAKQ
+790 AQYRQQQ
-797 AAAAARRSTL
+797 AAAASRRTTL

-816 DLTASNTNTPAEP
+816 DLTANTANTPTEP
-829 TTTTNTTSTT
+829 ATTTTTTATTSTT
-839 TTSGGGN
+839 SGGN
-846 GKGGGKDNTDP
+846 GTGGGKADNDP

-870 RQKVEWQAMY
+870 RQKVIWQAMY
-880 QEGLMLH
+880 QEGQMLH
-887 SDYTEKTLQLDID
+887 SDYTEKTMQMDID
-900 TATKQRDLYKDGESE
+900 TATKQRNLYKDGESE

-927 KSMADQ
+927 KRMSDQ
-933 KQAWSM
+933 RQSWSM
-939 AEIATKEKAE
+939 AEIATNEKAA

-980 RRAKLAEEYGNKEA
+980 RRAALAKEYGNKEA

-1018 AKVAA
+1018 EKVAA
-1023 LRQEYAQKSAEE
+1023 LRKEYAQKSAAE

-1075 KYKGKGGEIDKEKQ
+1075 KYEGKGGEIDKEKQ

-1116 FSGIASA
+1116 FSGLASA

-1170 EAAYASVSAI
+1170 EAAYASVSAL
-1180 MNSVSNLMQANLAI
+1180 MNSVTNLMQANMAI

-1222 QRQAELAK
+1222 QRQEELAK
-1230 VKAKYAKK
+1230 VKRKYAKK
-1238 QAAAQIAMAV
+1238 QAAAQIAMAI
-1248 AQTALNALKAYAAMA
+1248 AQTAVNALKAYAAMA
-1263 DIPVV
+1263 DIPGV
-1268 GPALGAV
+1268 GPALGAI
-1275 AAALAVA
+1275 AAAMAVA
-1282 AGGIQIATIKKQAE
+1282 AGAIQIATIKKQAD
-1296 AQSEY
+1296 AQAEY
-1301 YAGGFTG
+1301 YTGGFTG

>member
-1 MNSSDRATVTL
+1 MNSNDRATVTL

-20 SKLRDLRKALA
+20 SKLRDLRNALA
-31 ELNARRLDFLDQGLT
+31 ELNAKKQAFIDQGLT
-46 GPAQVVER
+46 GPAQGL
-54 DMSKI
+54 DKDIYKI
-59 QTKINKITSSIDTA
+59 ESQINKMTSSIATA
-73 NRTLKRLDQA
+73 ERTLKRLDQA
-83 TPKELQHTIRL
+83 TPKELKDTIRL
-94 LNKAINSGEIER
+94 LNKALNSGEVER
-106 GSEKW
+106 GSDKW
-111 NAYQRAVAE
+111 NAYQRAVGE
-120 AKAELARIYEEQRA
+120 AKAELARINEEQRA

-169 SLSEYTQA
+169 SLNEYTQA
-177 FASMDEHMAA
+177 FASMDEHMAS

-199 DDLNVAFQNMDTR
+199 GDLNAAFQNMDTR
-212 TSREELNDLAAD
+212 TSREALNDLAAD

-270 DTQRMGLKQA
+270 DSQRLGLKQA

-349 SLFADTAKM
+349 ALFADTAKM

-367 QFSELLKKD
+367 QFSSLLKKD

-486 TKAGT
+486 NKAGT
-491 ILQLL
+491 VLQIL

-510 TAAVVIY
+510 TAAVVLY
-517 TAAVKASQLQTALHT
+517 SAAVKASQLQTALHT

-539 AATKALTAAVAAK
+539 AAVAAK
-552 NAVVKVATALALSL
+552 NAVVKVATSLALSL

-608 AIAALISKTREL
+608 AIATLISKTKEL

-634 GDAER
+634 GEAER
-639 AANSQIAEQ
+639 TANSQIAEQ

-655 SAIIRDNNRTLGERR
+655 SAIIRDNNRTLAERR
-670 KALAELRNIVPG
+670 KALDELRNIVPG

-754 RGYVEKSYMV
+754 KGYVEQSYIV
-764 DEKGSSMTYKMK
+764 DEKGTSMTYKMK

-790 SQYRAKQ
+790 SQYRQKQ
-797 AAAAARRSTL
+797 AAAASRRASY

-816 DLTASNTNTPAEP
+816 DLTAPAEP
-829 TTTTNTTSTT
+829 TTTTTTTSTT
-839 TTSGGGN
+839 STSGGGN
-846 GKGGGKDNTDP
+846 GNGGGKADNDP
-857 RAEEARKM
+857 REEEARKM

-870 RQKVEWQAMY
+870 RKKVEWQAMY

-900 TATKQRDLYKDGESE
+900 TAAKQRDLYKDGESE

-927 KSMADQ
+927 KRMADQ

-939 AEIATKEKAE
+939 AEIATNEKAA

-980 RRAKLAEEYGNKEA
+980 RRAKLAKEYGNKEA
-994 AAEYNA
+994 EAEYNA

-1018 AKVAA
+1018 EKVAA
-1023 LRQEYAQKSAEE
+1023 IRKEYAQKSAAE

-1048 NATDEAGNRISDMT
+1048 NATDEEGNRNSDMT
-1062 EAQYKRIKALIGL
+1062 EAQYKRLKALIAL
-1075 KYKGKGGEIDKEKQ
+1075 KYEGKGGEVDKEKQ
-1089 AGAERALKMADYTGP
+1089 EGAERALKMAEYPGG
-1104 RTGGGIGDGDFG
+1104 RSGGGMGEGDFG
-1116 FSGIASA
+1116 ISGLASA
-1123 AYTIQQQ
+1123 AYNIQKQ
-1130 NEVYKNLERLRQEDR
+1130 NEAYENLEKLRQQDL
-1145 ISQQEYEAACTEM
+1145 ISQEEY
-1158 DKQRYQNMAAVA
+1158 NAAVEA
-1170 EAAYASVSAI
+1170 LDEQRLGKMVELSQAAYSSVSAI
-1180 MNSVSNLMQANLAI
+1180 MNSVSGLMQANASI
-1194 EEKKINRRYDAEIK
+1194 EEKRIAKKYDAEIK

-1222 QRQAELAK
+1222 QKQAEIAK
-1230 VKAKYAKK
+1230 VRSKYAKK

-1263 DIPVV
+1263 DIKVV
-1268 GPALGAV
+1268 GPALGAI
-1275 AAALAVA
+1275 AAAAAVA
-1282 AGGIQIATIKKQAE
+1282 AGAIQIATIKKQAE

-1301 YAGGFTG
+1301 YEGGFTG

-1409 NATLARLNENLERG
+1409 NATLARLNENIERG

>member
-1 MNSSDRATVTL
+1 MNSTDRATVTL

-20 SKLRDLRKALA
+20 AKLRDLRKALA
-31 ELNARRLDFLDQGLT
+31 ELNARRLDFLDRGLE

-59 QTKINKITSSIDTA
+59 QAKINKITSSIDTA

-111 NAYQRAVAE
+111 NAYQRAVGE

-134 LGRSTSESASAFGKA
+134 LGRSTSEAASAFGKA

-169 SLSEYTQA
+169 SLSEYTQS
-177 FASMDEHMAA
+177 FASMDEHMAS

-199 DDLNVAFQNMDTR
+199 GALNESFKGMDTR
-212 TSREELNDLAAD
+212 TSREALNDLAAD

-270 DTQRMGLKQA
+270 DSQRLGLKQA

-349 SLFADTAKM
+349 ALFADTAKM

-367 QFSELLKKD
+367 QFSSLLKKD

-396 IAPVLKELGMSGAG
+396 IAPVLKDLGMSGAG

-486 TKAGT
+486 NKAGT
-491 ILQLL
+491 VLQLL

-510 TAAVVIY
+510 TAAVVLY
-517 TAAVKASQLQTALHT
+517 TVAVKASQIQTALH
-532 AATKALT
+532 T

-586 LNRTMKANPYMLVA
+586 LNATMKANPYMLVA

-608 AIAALISKTREL
+608 AIATLISKTKEL

-634 GDAER
+634 GEAER

-655 SAIIRDNNRTLGERR
+655 SAIIRDNNRTLAERR

-754 RGYVEKSYMV
+754 KGYVEQSYIV
-764 DEKGSSMTYKMK
+764 DEKGTSMTYKMK

-790 SQYRAKQ
+790 SQYRQKQ
-797 AAAAARRSTL
+797 AAAASRRATL

-829 TTTTNTTSTT
+829 TTTTNATSTT

-846 GKGGGKDNTDP
+846 GKGGGKDKTDP

-870 RQKVEWQAMY
+870 RQKVIWQAMY
-880 QEGLMLH
+880 QEGQMLH

-927 KSMADQ
+927 KRMADQ

-939 AEIATKEKAE
+939 AEIATNEKAA

-994 AAEYNA
+994 EAEYNA

-1018 AKVAA
+1018 EKVAA
-1023 LRQEYAQKSAEE
+1023 LRKEYAQKSAEE

-1062 EAQYKRIKALIGL
+1062 EAQYKRIKALISM
-1075 KYKGKGGEIDKEKQ
+1075 KYEGKGGEVDKDKQ
-1089 AGAERALKMADYTGP
+1089 AGAERALKMAEYKGD
-1104 RTGGGIGDGDFG
+1104 RSGGGIGDVDFG
-1116 FSGIASA
+1116 ISGLASA
-1123 AYTIQQQ
+1123 AYNIQQQ
-1130 NEVYKNLERLRQEDR
+1130 NEVYKNLERLRQEDL
-1145 ISQQEYEAACTEM
+1145 ISQEEY
-1158 DKQRYQNMAAVA
+1158 NAAVEA
-1170 EAAYASVSAI
+1170 LDEQRLGKMVELSQAAYSSVSAI
-1180 MNSVSNLMQANLAI
+1180 MNSVSGLMQANASL
-1194 EEKKINRRYDAEIK
+1194 EEKRITKKYDAEIK

-1222 QRQAELAK
+1222 QKQAEIAK
-1230 VKAKYAKK
+1230 VRSKYAKK
-1238 QAAAQIAMAV
+1238 QAAAQIAMAI
-1248 AQTALNALKAYAAMA
+1248 AQTAVNALKAYAAMA
-1263 DIPVV
+1263 DIPGV
-1268 GPALGAV
+1268 GPALGAI
-1275 AAALAVA
+1275 AAAAAVA
-1282 AGGIQIATIKKQAE
+1282 AGAIQIATIKKQAE

-1409 NATLARLNENLERG
+1409 NATLARLNENIERG

>member
-1 MNSSDRATVTL
+1 MNSTDRATVTI

-20 SKLRDLRKALA
+20 AKLRDLRNALA
-31 ELNARRLDFLDQGLT
+31 ELNAKKQAFIDQGLT
-46 GPAQVVER
+46 GPAQGL
-54 DMSKI
+54 DKDIYKI
-59 QTKINKITSSIDTA
+59 ESQINKMTSSIATA
-73 NRTLKRLDQA
+73 ERTLKRLDQA
-83 TPKELQHTIRL
+83 TPKELKDTIRL
-94 LNKAINSGEIER
+94 LNKALNSGEVER
-106 GSEKW
+106 GSDKW
-111 NAYQRAVAE
+111 NAYQRAVGE
-120 AKAELARIYEEQRA
+120 AKAELARINEEQRA
-134 LGRSTSESASAFGKA
+134 LGRSTTESASAFGKA

-169 SLSEYTQA
+169 SLNEYTQA

-199 DDLNVAFQNMDTR
+199 GDLNAAFQNMDTR
-212 TSREELNDLAAD
+212 TSREALNDLAAD

-270 DTQRMGLKQA
+270 DSQRLGLKQA

-349 SLFADTAKM
+349 ALFADTAKM

-367 QFSELLKKD
+367 QFTALLKKD

-429 EQAAAAFAAGNS
+429 EQAAAAFASGNS

-517 TAAVKASQLQTALHT
+517 TAAVKASQIQTALH
-532 AATKALT
+532 T

-586 LNRTMKANPYMLVA
+586 LNQTMKANPYMLVA

-634 GDAER
+634 GEAER
-639 AANSQIAEQ
+639 SANAQIAEQ

-655 SAIIRDNNRTLGERR
+655 SAIIRDNNRTLAERR

-754 RGYVEKSYMV
+754 KGYVEQSYIV
-764 DEKGSSMTYKMK
+764 DEKGTSMTYKMK

-790 SQYRAKQ
+790 SQYRQKQ
-797 AAAAARRSTL
+797 AAAASRRATL

-816 DLTASNTNTPAEP
+816 DLTANNATTPAEP
-829 TTTTNTTSTT
+829 TTTTTTTS
-839 TTSGGGN
+839 TSGGGN
-846 GKGGGKDNTDP
+846 GKGGGKADNDP

-870 RQKVEWQAMY
+870 RQKVIWQAMY
-880 QEGLMLH
+880 QEGQMLH
-887 SDYTEKTLQLDID
+887 SEYTEKTLQIDID

-915 RTKYEKARLDAE
+915 RTKYEKQRLDAE
-927 KSMADQ
+927 KRMSDQ
-933 KQAWSM
+933 RQAWSM

-962 TQKDYEQKCTDV
+962 TQKDYEQRCTDV
-974 KLDALK
+974 KLNALK
-980 RRAKLAEEYGNKEA
+980 RRAALAKEYGNKEA

-1018 AKVAA
+1018 EKVAA
-1023 LRQEYAQKSAEE
+1023 LRKEYAQKSAAE

-1048 NATDEAGNRISDMT
+1048 NATDEEGNRISDMT
-1062 EAQYKRIKALIGL
+1062 EAQYKRLKALIGL
-1075 KYKGKGGEIDKEKQ
+1075 KYEGKGGEVDKEKQ
-1089 AGAERALKMADYTGP
+1089 EGAERALKMAEYTGG
-1104 RTGGGIGDGDFG
+1104 RSGGGMGDGDFG
-1116 FSGIASA
+1116 ISGLANA
-1123 AYTIQQQ
+1123 AYNIQQQ
-1130 NEVYKNLERLRQEDR
+1130 NEAYENLEKLRQQDL
-1145 ISQQEYEAACTEM
+1145 ISQDEY
-1158 DKQRYQNMAAVA
+1158 NAAVEA
-1170 EAAYASVSAI
+1170 LDEQRLGKMVELSQAAYSSVSAI
-1180 MNSVSNLMQANLAI
+1180 MNSVSGLMQANAAI
-1194 EEKKINRRYDAEIK
+1194 EEKRITKKYDAEIK

-1222 QRQAELAK
+1222 QKQAEIAK
-1230 VKAKYAKK
+1230 VRSKYAKK
-1238 QAAAQIAMAV
+1238 QAAAQIAMAI
-1248 AQTALNALKAYAAMA
+1248 AQTAVNALKAYAAMA
-1263 DIPVV
+1263 DIPGV
-1268 GPALGAV
+1268 GPALGAI
-1275 AAALAVA
+1275 AAAAAVA
-1282 AGGIQIATIKKQAE
+1282 AGAIQIATIKKQAE

-1318 VHEGEFVANHQAV
+1318 VHEGEFVANHRAV
-1331 QNPAILPVLR
+1331 QNPALLPVLR

-1400 DNATAADNG
+1400 DNATASDNG

>member
-1 MNSSDRATVTL
+1 MNSTDRATVTL

-20 SKLRDLRKALA
+20 SKLRDLRNALA
-31 ELNARRLDFLDQGLT
+31 ELHAKKQAFIDQGLT
-46 GPAQVVER
+46 GPAQGL
-54 DMSKI
+54 DKDIYKI
-59 QTKINKITSSIDTA
+59 ESQINKMTSSIATA
-73 NRTLKRLDQA
+73 ERTLKRLDQA
-83 TPKELQHTIRL
+83 TPKELKETIRL
-94 LNKAINSGEIER
+94 LNKAINSGEVER

-111 NAYQRAVAE
+111 NAYQRAVGE
-120 AKAELARIYEEQRA
+120 AKAELARINEEQRA

-169 SLSEYTQA
+169 SLNEYTQA

-199 DDLNVAFQNMDTR
+199 GALNESFKGMDTR
-212 TSREELNDLAAD
+212 TSREALNDLAAD

-270 DTQRMGLKQA
+270 DSQRLGLKQA

-349 SLFADTAKM
+349 ALFADTAKM

-367 QFSELLKKD
+367 QFTALLKKD

-486 TKAGT
+486 NKAGT

-539 AATKALTAAVAAK
+539 AAVAAK
-552 NAVVKVATALALSL
+552 NAVVKVSTALALSL

-586 LNRTMKANPYMLVA
+586 LNQTMKANPYMLVA

-754 RGYVEKSYMV
+754 SGYKTVMTAIGPGQVVSGVEKT
-764 DEKGSSMTYKMK
+764 D
-776 SENQTILDA
+776 NQKALDA
-785 DNAKA
+785 DNAKV
-790 SQYRAKQ
+790 SKYRQQQ
-797 AAAAARRSTL
+797 AAAASRRAAY

-816 DLTASNTNTPAEP
+816 DLTANNANTPAEP
-829 TTTTNTTSTT
+829 TTTTTTTSTT
-839 TTSGGGN
+839 STSGGGN
-846 GKGGGKDNTDP
+846 GNGGGKADNDP

-865 QEAAE
+865 QETAE
-870 RQKVEWQAMY
+870 RQKVIWQAMY
-880 QEGLMLH
+880 QEGQMLH
-887 SDYTEKTLQLDID
+887 SKYTEQTLQMDID

-927 KSMADQ
+927 KRMADQ
-933 KQAWSM
+933 RQSWSM
-939 AEIATKEKAE
+939 AEIATNEKAA

-980 RRAKLAEEYGNKEA
+980 RRAKLAKEYGNKEA
-994 AAEYNA
+994 EAEYNA
-1000 QYEAAQQDAAI
+1000 QYESAQQDAAI

-1018 AKVAA
+1018 EKVAA
-1023 LRQEYAQKSAEE
+1023 LRKEYAQKSAEE

-1062 EAQYKRIKALIGL
+1062 EAQYKRIKALIAL
-1075 KYKGKGGEIDKEKQ
+1075 KYEGKGGEIDKEKQ

-1116 FSGIASA
+1116 FSGLASA

-1170 EAAYASVSAI
+1170 EAAYASVSAL
-1180 MNSVSNLMQANLAI
+1180 MNSVTNLMQANMAI

-1222 QRQAELAK
+1222 QRQEELAK
-1230 VKAKYAKK
+1230 VKRKYAKK
-1238 QAAAQIAMAV
+1238 QAAAQIAMAI
-1248 AQTALNALKAYAAMA
+1248 AQTAVNALKAYAAMA
-1263 DIPVV
+1263 DIPGV
-1268 GPALGAV
+1268 GPALGAI
-1275 AAALAVA
+1275 AAAMAIA
-1282 AGGIQIATIKKQAE
+1282 AGAIQIATIKKQAD
-1296 AQSEY
+1296 AQAEY

-1387 AENTAVIAAGLRT
+1387 AESTAVIAAGLRT

-1409 NATLARLNENLERG
+1409 NATLARLNENIERG

>member
-1 MNSSDRATVTL
+1 MNSNDRATVTL

-20 SKLRDLRKALA
+20 AKLRDLRKALA
-31 ELNARRLDFLDQGLT
+31 DLNARRLDFLDRGLE

-59 QTKINKITSSIDTA
+59 QAKINKITSSIDTA

-111 NAYQRAVAE
+111 NAYQRAVGE

-134 LGRSTSESASAFGKA
+134 LGRSTAESASAFGKA

-177 FASMDEHMAA
+177 FASMDEHMAS

-199 DDLNVAFQNMDTR
+199 GDLNAAFQNMDTR
-212 TSREELNDLAAD
+212 TSREALNDLAAD

-270 DTQRMGLKQA
+270 DSQRLGLKQA

-349 SLFADTAKM
+349 ALFADTAKM

-367 QFSELLKKD
+367 EFSALLKKD

-491 ILQLL
+491 VLQLL

-510 TAAVVIY
+510 TAAVVLY
-517 TAAVKASQLQTALHT
+517 TAAVKASQIQTALH
-532 AATKALT
+532 T

-586 LNRTMKANPYMLVA
+586 LNQTMKANPYMLVA

-634 GDAER
+634 GEAER
-639 AANSQIAEQ
+639 SANAQIAEQ

-754 RGYVEKSYMV
+754 SGYKTVMTAIGPGQVVSGVEKT
-764 DEKGSSMTYKMK
+764 D
-776 SENQTILDA
+776 NQKALDA
-785 DNAKA
+785 DNAKV
-790 SQYRAKQ
+790 SQYRQQQ
-797 AAAAARRSTL
+797 AAAASRRATL

-816 DLTASNTNTPAEP
+816 DLTVNNSNTPAEP
-829 TTTTNTTSTT
+829 TTTTTTTTST

-870 RQKVEWQAMY
+870 RQKVIWQAMY
-880 QEGLMLH
+880 QEGQMLH
-887 SDYTEKTLQLDID
+887 SEYTENTLQLDID

-927 KSMADQ
+927 KRMADQ

-939 AEIATKEKAE
+939 AEIATNEKAE

-980 RRAKLAEEYGNKEA
+980 RRAKLAKEYGNKEA

-1000 QYEAAQQDAAI
+1000 KYEAAQQDAAI

-1018 AKVAA
+1018 EKVAA
-1023 LRQEYAQKSAEE
+1023 LRKEYAQKSAEE
-1035 RMAIE
+1035 RMEIE

-1048 NATDEAGNRISDMT
+1048 NATDEAGNRIGGMT
-1062 EAQYKRIKALIGL
+1062 EAQYKRIKALIAL
-1075 KYKGKGGEIDKEKQ
+1075 KYEGKGGEIDKDKQ
-1089 AGAERALKMADYTGP
+1089 AGAERALKMAGYTGV
-1104 RTGGGIGDGDFG
+1104 RSGSAMGDGDFG
-1116 FSGIASA
+1116 FSGLASA
-1123 AYTIQQQ
+1123 AYTIKQQ
-1130 NEVYKNLERLRQEDR
+1130 NAAYENLEKLRQQDL
-1145 ISQQEYEAACTEM
+1145 ISQEEYDNAIGYLDRSRLGAMVEM
-1158 DKQRYQNMAAVA
+1158 A
-1170 EAAYASVSAI
+1170 EKAYATVSLVI
-1180 MNSVSNLMQANLAI
+1180 NSVSGLVQANAAL
-1194 EEKKINRRYDAEIK
+1194 EEKKINKRYDAEIK
-1208 AAGKNSK
+1208 AAGNNSK
-1215 KAKKLEE
+1215 KQKKLEE

-1230 VKAKYAKK
+1230 VRAKYAKK

-1341 LIDAAQRNN
+1341 LIDVAQRNN

-1409 NATLARLNENLERG
+1409 NATLARLNENIERG

>member
-1 MNSSDRATVTL
+1 MNSTDRATVTL

-20 SKLRDLRKALA
+20 AKLRDLRKALA
-31 ELNARRLDFLDQGLT
+31 ELNARRLDFLDRGLE

-59 QTKINKITSSIDTA
+59 QAKINKITSSIDTA
-73 NRTLKRLDQA
+73 NRTLKRLDEA

-111 NAYQRAVAE
+111 KAYQQAVGE
-120 AKAELARIYEEQRA
+120 AKAELARIHEEQRA
-134 LGRSTSESASAFGKA
+134 LGRSTTEAASAFGKA

-169 SLSEYTQA
+169 SLNEYTQA

-199 DDLNVAFQNMDTR
+199 GDLNAAFQNMDTR
-212 TSREELNDLAAD
+212 TSREALNDLAAD
-224 AGRLGIQGK
+224 AGRLGIQSK

-270 DTQRMGLKQA
+270 DSQRLGLKQA

-349 SLFADTAKM
+349 ALFADTAKM

-367 QFSELLKKD
+367 EFSALLKKD

-441 VVKEAAVAND
+441 VAKEAAVAND

-517 TAAVKASQLQTALHT
+517 TAAVKASQIQTALH
-532 AATKALT
+532 T

-586 LNRTMKANPYMLVA
+586 LNRTMKANPYMIVA
-600 SLLLAIGT
+600 SLILAIGT

-634 GDAER
+634 GEAER
-639 AANSQIAEQ
+639 TANSQIAEQ

-655 SAIIRDNNRTLGERR
+655 SAIIRDNNRTLAERR

-724 VKEEMDAQ
+724 VKDEMDAQ

-744 RQSLMRAQGD
+744 RQSIMRAQGD
-754 RGYVEKSYMV
+754 KGYVEKSYIV
-764 DEKGSSMTYKMK
+764 DEKGTSMTYKMK
-776 SENQTILDA
+776 SENQTVLDA

-790 SQYRAKQ
+790 SQYRQKQ

-816 DLTASNTNTPAEP
+816 DLTANNSNTPTEP
-829 TTTTNTTSTT
+829 TTTTTTTTSTT

-846 GKGGGKDNTDP
+846 GKGGGKADNDP

-870 RQKVEWQAMY
+870 RQKVIWQAMY
-880 QEGLMLH
+880 QEGQMLH
-887 SDYTEKTLQLDID
+887 SEYTEQTLQLDID

-927 KSMADQ
+927 KRMSDQ
-933 KQAWSM
+933 RQAWSM
-939 AEIATKEKAE
+939 AEIATNEKAE

-962 TQKDYEQKCTDV
+962 TQKDYEQRCTDV

-980 RRAKLAEEYGNKEA
+980 RRAKLAKEYGNKEA
-994 AAEYNA
+994 EAEYNA
-1000 QYEAAQQDAAI
+1000 QYEGAQQDAAI

-1018 AKVAA
+1018 EKVAA
-1023 LRQEYAQKSAEE
+1023 LRKEYAQKSAEE

-1048 NATDEAGNRISDMT
+1048 NATDEAGNRISEMT

-1075 KYKGKGGEIDKEKQ
+1075 KYEGKGGEIDKEKQ
-1089 AGAERALKMADYTGP
+1089 AGAERALRMAEYTGP

-1116 FSGIASA
+1116 FSGLANA

-1170 EAAYASVSAI
+1170 EAAYASVSAL
-1180 MNSVSNLMQANLAI
+1180 MNSVSNLMQANMAI

-1222 QRQAELAK
+1222 QRQEELAK
-1230 VKAKYAKK
+1230 VKRKYAKK
-1238 QAAAQIAMAV
+1238 QAAAQIAMAI
-1248 AQTALNALKAYAAMA
+1248 AQTAVNALKAYAAMA
-1263 DIPVV
+1263 DIPGV
-1268 GPALGAV
+1268 GPALGAI
-1275 AAALAVA
+1275 AAAMAIA
-1282 AGGIQIATIKKQAE
+1282 AGAIQIATIKKQAD
-1296 AQSEY
+1296 AQAEY

-1387 AENTAVIAAGLRT
+1387 AENTAVIAAGLRN

-1440 ERYNKLQRP
+1440 ERFNKLQRP

>member
-1 MNSSDRATVTL
+1 MNSNDRATVTL

-31 ELNARRLDFLDQGLT
+31 ELNARRLDFLDRGLE

-59 QTKINKITSSIDTA
+59 QAKINKITSSIDTA

-111 NAYQRAVAE
+111 NAYQRAVGE

-134 LGRSTSESASAFGKA
+134 LGRSTSDAASAFGKA

-177 FASMDEHMAA
+177 FASMDEHMAG

-199 DDLNVAFQNMDTR
+199 GDLNAAFQNMDTR
-212 TSREELNDLAAD
+212 TSREALNDLAAD
-224 AGRLGIQGK
+224 AGRLGLQGK

-270 DTQRMGLKQA
+270 DSQRLGLKQA

-349 SLFADTAKM
+349 ALFADTAKM

-367 QFSELLKKD
+367 QFSSLLKKD

-396 IAPVLKELGMSGAG
+396 IAPVLKDLGMSGAG

-486 TKAGT
+486 NKAGT
-491 ILQLL
+491 VLQLL

-510 TAAVVIY
+510 TAAVVLY
-517 TAAVKASQLQTALHT
+517 TAAVKASQIQTALH
-532 AATKALT
+532 T

-586 LNRTMKANPYMLVA
+586 LNATMKANPYMLVA

-634 GDAER
+634 GEAER
-639 AANSQIAEQ
+639 TANSQIAEQ

-655 SAIIRDNNRTLGERR
+655 SAIIRDNNRTLAERR

-696 NKSAIDNYIKSLR
+696 NKSAIDNYINSLR

-754 RGYVEKSYMV
+754 SGYKTVMTAIGPGQVVSGVEKT
-764 DEKGSSMTYKMK
+764 D
-776 SENQTILDA
+776 NQKALDA
-785 DNAKA
+785 DNAKV
-790 SQYRAKQ
+790 SQYRQQQ
-797 AAAAARRSTL
+797 AAAASRRATL

-846 GKGGGKDNTDP
+846 GKGGGKDKTDP

-870 RQKVEWQAMY
+870 RQKVIWQAMY
-880 QEGLMLH
+880 QEGQMLH

-927 KSMADQ
+927 KRMSDQ

-939 AEIATKEKAE
+939 AEIATNEKAA

-1018 AKVAA
+1018 EKVAA
-1023 LRQEYAQKSAEE
+1023 LRKEYAQKSAAE
-1035 RMAIE
+1035 RMEIE

-1048 NATDEAGNRISDMT
+1048 NATDEAGNRISGMT
-1062 EAQYKRIKALIGL
+1062 EAHYKRIKALIAL
-1075 KYKGKGGEIDKEKQ
+1075 KYEGKGGEVDKEKQ
-1089 AGAERALKMADYTGP
+1089 EGAERALKMAEYKGD
-1104 RTGGGIGDGDFG
+1104 RSGGGIGDVDFG
-1116 FSGIASA
+1116 ISGLASA
-1123 AYTIQQQ
+1123 AYNIQQQ
-1130 NEVYKNLERLRQEDR
+1130 NEVYKNLERLRQEDL
-1145 ISQQEYEAACTEM
+1145 ISQEEY
-1158 DKQRYQNMAAVA
+1158 NAAVEA
-1170 EAAYASVSAI
+1170 LDEQRLGKMVELSQAAYSSVSAI
-1180 MNSVSNLMQANLAI
+1180 MNSVSGLMQANASL
-1194 EEKKINRRYDAEIK
+1194 EEKRITKKYDAEIK

-1222 QRQAELAK
+1222 QKQAEIAK
-1230 VKAKYAKK
+1230 VRSKYAKK
-1238 QAAAQIAMAV
+1238 QAAAQIAMAI
-1248 AQTALNALKAYAAMA
+1248 AQTAVNALKAYAAMA
-1263 DIPVV
+1263 DIPGV
-1268 GPALGAV
+1268 GPALGAI
-1275 AAALAVA
+1275 AAAAAVA
-1282 AGGIQIATIKKQAE
+1282 AGAIQIATIKKQAE

-1409 NATLARLNENLERG
+1409 NATLARLNENIERG

>member
-1 MNSSDRATVTL
+1 MNSTDRATVTL

-20 SKLRDLRKALA
+20 AKLRDLRKALA
-31 ELNARRLDFLDQGLT
+31 ELNARRLDFLDRGLE

-59 QTKINKITSSIDTA
+59 QAKINKITSSIDTA

-111 NAYQRAVAE
+111 NAYQRAVGE
-120 AKAELARIYEEQRA
+120 AKAELARIHEEQRA
-134 LGRSTSESASAFGKA
+134 LGRSTSEAASAFGKA

-169 SLSEYTQA
+169 SLNEYTQA
-177 FASMDEHMAA
+177 FASMDEHMAS

-199 DDLNVAFQNMDTR
+199 DALNESFNGMDTR
-212 TSREELNDLAAD
+212 TSREALNDLAAD

-255 EDAVKNIGK
+255 EDAIKNIGK

-270 DTQRMGLKQA
+270 DSQRLGLKQA

-349 SLFADTAKM
+349 ALFADTAKM

-367 QFSELLKKD
+367 QFTAILKKD

-429 EQAAAAFAAGNS
+429 EQAAAAFSAGNS

-510 TAAVVIY
+510 TAAVVLY
-517 TAAVKASQLQTALHT
+517 TAAVKASQLQTALH
-532 AATKALT
+532 T

-608 AIAALISKTREL
+608 AIATLISKTKEL

-634 GDAER
+634 GEAER
-639 AANSQIAEQ
+639 TANSQIAEQ

-655 SAIIRDNNRTLGERR
+655 SAIIRDNNRTLAERR

-754 RGYVEKSYMV
+754 SGYKTVMTAIGPGQVVSGVEKT
-764 DEKGSSMTYKMK
+764 D
-776 SENQTILDA
+776 NQKALDA

-790 SQYRAKQ
+790 SKYRQQQ
-797 AAAAARRSTL
+797 AAAASRRATL

-829 TTTTNTTSTT
+829 TTTTTTTSTT

-846 GKGGGKDNTDP
+846 GKGGGKADNDP

-870 RQKVEWQAMY
+870 RQKVIWQAMY
-880 QEGLMLH
+880 QEGQMLH

-927 KSMADQ
+927 KRMADQ

-939 AEIATKEKAE
+939 AEIATNEKAA

-980 RRAKLAEEYGNKEA
+980 RRAKLAKEYGNKEA
-994 AAEYNA
+994 AEEYNA

-1018 AKVAA
+1018 EKVAA
-1023 LRQEYAQKSAEE
+1023 LRKEYAQKSAEE

-1048 NATDEAGNRISDMT
+1048 NATDEAGNRIGEMT
-1062 EAQYKRIKALIGL
+1062 EAQYKRIKALIAL

-1116 FSGIASA
+1116 FSGLASA
-1123 AYTIQQQ
+1123 AYNIQQQ

-1170 EAAYASVSAI
+1170 EAAYASVSAL
-1180 MNSVSNLMQANLAI
+1180 MNSVTNLMQANMAI

-1230 VKAKYAKK
+1230 VKSKYAKK
-1238 QAAAQIAMAV
+1238 QAAAQIAMAI
-1248 AQTALNALKAYAAMA
+1248 AQTAVNALKAYAAMA
-1263 DIPVV
+1263 DIPGV
-1268 GPALGAV
+1268 GPALGAI
-1275 AAALAVA
+1275 AAAAAVA
-1282 AGGIQIATIKKQAE
+1282 AGAIQIATIKKQAE

-1331 QNPAILPVLR
+1331 QNPALLPVLR

-1409 NATLARLNENLERG
+1409 NATLARLNENIERG

>member
-20 SKLRDLRKALA
+20 SKLRDLRNALA
-31 ELNARRLDFLDQGLT
+31 DLNARRQDFLDRGLE

-59 QTKINKITSSIDTA
+59 QAKINKITSSIDTA

-111 NAYQRAVAE
+111 KAYQQAVGE
-120 AKAELARIYEEQRA
+120 AKAELARIHEEQRA
-134 LGRSTSESASAFGKA
+134 LGRSTTEAASAFGKA

-169 SLSEYTQA
+169 SLNEYTQA

-199 DDLNVAFQNMDTR
+199 DDLNAAFQNMDTR
-212 TSREELNDLAAD
+212 TSREALNDLAAD

-270 DTQRMGLKQA
+270 DSQRMGLKQA

-349 SLFADTAKM
+349 ALFADTAKM

-471 GGAVLPVVVSCMDVM
+471 GGAVLPVVVSCMDIM

-491 ILQLL
+491 VLQLL

-517 TAAVKASQLQTALHT
+517 TAAVKASQIQTALHT

-539 AATKALTAAVAAK
+539 VAVAAK

-608 AIAALISKTREL
+608 AIGTLISKTREL

-634 GDAER
+634 GEAER

-655 SAIIRDNNRTLGERR
+655 SAIIRDNNRTLAERR

-724 VKEEMDAQ
+724 VKDEMDAQ

-744 RQSLMRAQGD
+744 RQSIMRAQGD
-754 RGYVEKSYMV
+754 KGYVEKSYIV
-764 DEKGSSMTYKMK
+764 DEKGTSMTYKMK
-776 SENQTILDA
+776 SENQTVLDA

-790 SQYRAKQ
+790 SQYRQKQ

-816 DLTASNTNTPAEP
+816 DLTANTTNTPAEP
-829 TTTTNTTSTT
+829 TTTTTTTTTSTT
-839 TTSGGGN
+839 SGGN
-846 GKGGGKDNTDP
+846 GKGGGKDKTDP

-870 RQKVEWQAMY
+870 RQKVIWQAMY
-880 QEGLMLH
+880 QEGQMLH
-887 SDYTEKTLQLDID
+887 SEYTEKSLQMDID

-915 RTKYEKARLDAE
+915 RTKYEKQRLDAE
-927 KSMADQ
+927 KRMSDQ
-933 KQAWSM
+933 RQSWSM
-939 AEIATKEKAE
+939 SEIATNEKAA
-949 LAALRDQYARGEI
+949 LAALRDQYARGEL

-974 KLDALK
+974 KLNALK
-980 RRAKLAEEYGNKEA
+980 RRAALAKEYGNKEA
-994 AAEYNA
+994 AEEYNA

-1018 AKVAA
+1018 EKVAV
-1023 LRQEYAQKSAEE
+1023 LRKEYAQKSAEE

-1048 NATDEAGNRISDMT
+1048 NATDEAGNRIGQMT
-1062 EAQYKRIKALIGL
+1062 EAQYKRIKALINL
-1075 KYKGKGGEIDKEKQ
+1075 KYKGKGGEVDKEKQ
-1089 AGAERALKMADYTGP
+1089 AGAERALKMAGYTGD
-1104 RTGGGIGDGDFG
+1104 RSGGGMGDGDFG
-1116 FSGIASA
+1116 FSGLASA
-1123 AYTIQQQ
+1123 AYTIKQQ
-1130 NEVYKNLERLRQEDR
+1130 NAAYENLEKLRQQDL
-1145 ISQQEYEAACTEM
+1145 ISQEEYDNAIGELDGRRLGAM
-1158 DKQRYQNMAAVA
+1158 VQMA
-1170 EAAYASVSAI
+1170 EKAYATVSLI
-1180 MNSVSNLMQANLAI
+1180 MNSVSGLMQANAAL
-1194 EEKKINRRYDAEIK
+1194 EEKKINKRYDAEIK
-1208 AAGKNSK
+1208 AAGNNSK
-1215 KAKKLEE
+1215 KQKKLEE

-1230 VKAKYAKK
+1230 VRAKYAKK

-1308 GNRYKQPAGV
+1308 GNRYKQTAGV

-1409 NATLARLNENLERG
+1409 NATLARLNENIERG

-1440 ERYNKLQRP
+1440 ERFNKLQRP

>member
-1 MNSSDRATVTL
+1 MNSNDRATVTL
-12 DLQTGDTL
+12 DLQTGDTIT
-20 SKLRDLRKALA
+20 KLRDLRNALA
-31 ELNARRLDFLDQGLT
+31 ELNAKKQAFIDQGLT
-46 GPAQVVER
+46 GPAQGL
-54 DMSKI
+54 DKDIYKI
-59 QTKINKITSSIDTA
+59 ESQINKMTSSISTA
-73 NRTLKRLDQA
+73 ERTLKRLDQA
-83 TPKELQHTIRL
+83 TPKELKETIRL
-94 LNKAINSGEIER
+94 LNKALNSGEVER

-111 NAYQRAVAE
+111 NAYQRAVGE
-120 AKAELARIYEEQRA
+120 AKAELARINEEQRA

-177 FASMDEHMAA
+177 FASMDEHMAS

-199 DDLNVAFQNMDTR
+199 GDLNAAFQNMDTR
-212 TSREELNDLAAD
+212 TSREALNDLAAD

-270 DTQRMGLKQA
+270 DSQRLGLKQA

-349 SLFADTAKM
+349 ALFADTAKM

-367 QFSELLKKD
+367 NFTALLKKD

-510 TAAVVIY
+510 TAAVVLY
-517 TAAVKASQLQTALHT
+517 TAAVKASQLQTALH
-532 AATKALT
+532 T

-586 LNRTMKANPYMLVA
+586 LNATMKANPYMLVA

-608 AIAALISKTREL
+608 AIATLISKTREL

-634 GDAER
+634 GEAER
-639 AANSQIAEQ
+639 SANAQIAEQ

-754 RGYVEKSYMV
+754 KGYVEQSYIV
-764 DEKGSSMTYKMK
+764 DEKGTSMTYKMK

-790 SQYRAKQ
+790 SQYRQKQ
-797 AAAAARRSTL
+797 AAAASRRATL

-816 DLTASNTNTPAEP
+816 DLTANNATTPAEP
-829 TTTTNTTSTT
+829 TTTTTTSTT
-839 TTSGGGN
+839 TTSGAGGGN
-846 GKGGGKDNTDP
+846 GGGKADNDP

-870 RQKVEWQAMY
+870 RQKVIWQAMY
-880 QEGLMLH
+880 QEGQMLH
-887 SDYTEKTLQLDID
+887 SEYTEQSLQLDID

-915 RTKYEKARLDAE
+915 RTKYEKQRLDAE
-927 KSMADQ
+927 KRMSDQ
-933 KQAWSM
+933 RQAWSM
-939 AEIATKEKAE
+939 AEIATNEKAA

-962 TQKDYEQKCTDV
+962 SQKDYEQKCTDV

-980 RRAKLAEEYGNKEA
+980 RRAKLAKEYGNKEA

-1018 AKVAA
+1018 EKVAA
-1023 LRQEYAQKSAEE
+1023 LRKEYAQKSAEE

-1062 EAQYKRIKALIGL
+1062 EAQYKRIKALIAL
-1075 KYKGKGGEIDKEKQ
+1075 KYEGKGGEIDKEKQ

-1116 FSGIASA
+1116 ISGLANA

-1170 EAAYASVSAI
+1170 EAAYASVSAL
-1180 MNSVSNLMQANLAI
+1180 MNSVSNLMQANMAI

-1230 VKAKYAKK
+1230 VKSKYAKK
-1238 QAAAQIAMAV
+1238 QAAAQIAMAI
-1248 AQTALNALKAYAAMA
+1248 AQTAVNALKAYAAMA
-1263 DIPVV
+1263 DIPGV
-1268 GPALGAV
+1268 GPALGAI
-1275 AAALAVA
+1275 AAAAAVA
-1282 AGGIQIATIKKQAE
+1282 AGAIQIATIKKQAE

-1409 NATLARLNENLERG
+1409 NATLARLNENIERG
-1423 IKAVVTIDGNDG
+1423 IKAIVTIDGNDG

>member
-20 SKLRDLRKALA
+20 SKLRDLRNALA
-31 ELNARRLDFLDQGLT
+31 ELNAKKQAFIDQGLT
-46 GPAQVVER
+46 GPAQGL
-54 DMSKI
+54 DKDIYKI
-59 QTKINKITSSIDTA
+59 ESQINKMTSSIATA
-73 NRTLKRLDQA
+73 ERTLKRLDQA
-83 TPKELQHTIRL
+83 TPKELKDTIRL
-94 LNKAINSGEIER
+94 LNKAINSGEVER

-111 NAYQRAVAE
+111 NAYQRAVGE
-120 AKAELARIYEEQRA
+120 AKAELARIHEEQRA
-134 LGRSTSESASAFGKA
+134 LGRSTTESASAFGKA

-169 SLSEYTQA
+169 SLNEYTQA
-177 FASMDEHMAA
+177 FASMDEHMAS

-199 DDLNVAFQNMDTR
+199 GDLNAAFQNMDTR
-212 TSREELNDLAAD
+212 TSREALNDLAAD
-224 AGRLGIQGK
+224 AGRLGLQGK

-270 DTQRMGLKQA
+270 DSQRLGLKQA

-312 GASAGMTQA
+312 GASAGMTQS

-349 SLFADTAKM
+349 ALFADTAKM

-367 QFSELLKKD
+367 EFTALLKKD

-491 ILQLL
+491 VLQLI

-517 TAAVKASQLQTALHT
+517 TAAVKASQIQTALH
-532 AATKALT
+532 T

-586 LNRTMKANPYMLVA
+586 LNQTMKANPYMLVA

-608 AIAALISKTREL
+608 AIATLISKTREL

-634 GDAER
+634 GEAER
-639 AANSQIAEQ
+639 SANAQIAEQ

-754 RGYVEKSYMV
+754 NGYVEQSYIV
-764 DEKGSSMTYKMK
+764 DEKGTSMTYKMK

-790 SQYRAKQ
+790 SQYRQKQ
-797 AAAAARRSTL
+797 AAAASRRATL

-816 DLTASNTNTPAEP
+816 DLTADNANTPAEP
-829 TTTTNTTSTT
+829 ATTTTTTST

-846 GKGGGKDNTDP
+846 GNGGGKADNDP

-870 RQKVEWQAMY
+870 RQKVIWQAMY
-880 QEGLMLH
+880 QEGQMLH
-887 SDYTEKTLQLDID
+887 SEYTEKTLQKDID

-927 KSMADQ
+927 KRMADQ

-939 AEIATKEKAE
+939 AEIATNEKAA

-980 RRAKLAEEYGNKEA
+980 SRAALAKEYGNKEA
-994 AAEYNA
+994 EAEYNA

-1018 AKVAA
+1018 EKVAA
-1023 LRQEYAQKSAEE
+1023 LRKEYAQKSAAE

-1075 KYKGKGGEIDKEKQ
+1075 KYEGKGGEIDKEKQ

-1116 FSGIASA
+1116 FSGLASA

-1170 EAAYASVSAI
+1170 EAAYASVSAL
-1180 MNSVSNLMQANLAI
+1180 MNSVTNLMQANMAI

-1222 QRQAELAK
+1222 QRQEELAK
-1230 VKAKYAKK
+1230 VKRKYAKK
-1238 QAAAQIAMAV
+1238 QAAAQIAMAI
-1248 AQTALNALKAYAAMA
+1248 AQTAVNALKAYAAMA
-1263 DIPVV
+1263 DIPGV
-1268 GPALGAV
+1268 GPALGAI
-1275 AAALAVA
+1275 AAAMAIA
-1282 AGGIQIATIKKQAE
+1282 AGAIQIATIKKQAE

-1301 YAGGFTG
+1301 YEGGFTG

>member
-20 SKLRDLRKALA
+20 AKLRDLRNALA
-31 ELNARRLDFLDQGLT
+31 ELNAKKQAFIDQGLT
-46 GPAQVVER
+46 GPAQGL
-54 DMSKI
+54 DKDIYKI
-59 QTKINKITSSIDTA
+59 ESQINKMTSSIATA
-73 NRTLKRLDQA
+73 ERTLKRLDQA
-83 TPKELQHTIRL
+83 TPKELKETIRL
-94 LNKAINSGEIER
+94 LNKAINSGEVER

-111 NAYQRAVAE
+111 NAYQRAVGE
-120 AKAELARIYEEQRA
+120 AKAELARINEEQRA

-169 SLSEYTQA
+169 SLNEYTQA

-199 DDLNVAFQNMDTR
+199 GALNEYFKGMDTR
-212 TSREELNDLAAD
+212 TSREALNDLAAD

-270 DTQRMGLKQA
+270 DSQRLGLKQA

-349 SLFADTAKM
+349 ALFADTAKM

-367 QFSELLKKD
+367 QFTALLKQD

-486 TKAGT
+486 TKAGAV
-491 ILQLL
+491 LQLL

-510 TAAVVIY
+510 TAAVVLY
-517 TAAVKASQLQTALHT
+517 SAAVKASQLQTALH
-532 AATKALT
+532 T

-655 SAIIRDNNRTLGERR
+655 SAIIRDNNRTLAERR

-754 RGYVEKSYMV
+754 SGYKTVMTAIGPGQVVSGVEKT
-764 DEKGSSMTYKMK
+764 D
-776 SENQTILDA
+776 NQKALDA

-790 SQYRAKQ
+790 AKYRQQQ
-797 AAAAARRSTL
+797 AAAASRRATY

-816 DLTASNTNTPAEP
+816 DLTANNANTPTEP
-829 TTTTNTTSTT
+829 TTTTTT
-839 TTSGGGN
+839 TTTTSSGGGN

-857 RAEEARKM
+857 RAEDARKM

-900 TATKQRDLYKDGESE
+900 TATKQRDLYKDGENE
-915 RTKYEKARLDAE
+915 RTKYEKQRLDAE
-927 KSMADQ
+927 KRMADQ

-939 AEIATKEKAE
+939 AEIATNEKAA

-1018 AKVAA
+1018 EKVAA
-1023 LRQEYAQKSAEE
+1023 LRKEYAQKSAEE

-1062 EAQYKRIKALIGL
+1062 EAQYKRIKELIGL
-1075 KYKGKGGEIDKEKQ
+1075 KYEGKGGEIDKEKQ

-1116 FSGIASA
+1116 FSGLASA

-1145 ISQQEYEAACTEM
+1145 ISQQEYEAACNEM

-1170 EAAYASVSAI
+1170 EAAYASVSAL
-1180 MNSVSNLMQANLAI
+1180 MNSVTNLMQANMAI

-1230 VKAKYAKK
+1230 VKSKYAKK
-1238 QAAAQIAMAV
+1238 QAAAQIAMAI
-1248 AQTALNALKAYAAMA
+1248 AQTAVNALKAYAAMA
-1263 DIPVV
+1263 DIPGV
-1268 GPALGAV
+1268 GPALGAI
-1275 AAALAVA
+1275 AAAAAVA
-1282 AGGIQIATIKKQAE
+1282 AGAIQIATIKKQAE

-1409 NATLARLNENLERG
+1409 NATLARLNENIERG

>member
-1 MNSSDRATVTL
+1 MNSNDRATVTL

-31 ELNARRLDFLDQGLT
+31 DLNARRLDFLDQGLT

-59 QTKINKITSSIDTA
+59 QAKINKITSSIDTA

-111 NAYQRAVAE
+111 NAYQRAVGE

-177 FASMDEHMAA
+177 FASMDEHMAS

-199 DDLNVAFQNMDTR
+199 GDLNAAFQNMDTR
-212 TSREELNDLAAD
+212 TSREALNDLAAD
-224 AGRLGIQGK
+224 AGRLGLQGK

-270 DTQRMGLKQA
+270 DSQRLGLKQA

-349 SLFADTAKM
+349 ALFADTAKM

-367 QFSELLKKD
+367 QFSSLLKKD

-510 TAAVVIY
+510 TAAVVLY
-517 TAAVKASQLQTALHT
+517 TAAVKASQIQTALHT

-539 AATKALTAAVAAK
+539 VAVAAK

-566 RIAYYAATGQA
+566 RIAYYAATGQS

-586 LNRTMKANPYMLVA
+586 LNATMKANPYMLVA

-634 GDAER
+634 GEAER

-754 RGYVEKSYMV
+754 SGYKTVMTAIGPGQVVSGVEKT
-764 DEKGSSMTYKMK
+764 D
-776 SENQTILDA
+776 NQKALDA
-785 DNAKA
+785 DNAKV
-790 SQYRAKQ
+790 SQYRQQQ
-797 AAAAARRSTL
+797 AAAASRRATL

-846 GKGGGKDNTDP
+846 GKGGGKDKTDP

-870 RQKVEWQAMY
+870 RQKVIWQAMY
-880 QEGLMLH
+880 QEGQMLH

-927 KSMADQ
+927 KRMSDQ

-939 AEIATKEKAE
+939 AEIATNEKAA

-962 TQKDYEQKCTDV
+962 SQKDYEQKCTDV

-1018 AKVAA
+1018 EKVAA
-1023 LRQEYAQKSAEE
+1023 LRKEYAQKSAAE

-1048 NATDEAGNRISDMT
+1048 NATDDAGNRISDMT
-1062 EAQYKRIKALIGL
+1062 EAQYKRLKALINL
-1075 KYKGKGGEIDKEKQ
+1075 KYEGKGGEVDKDKQ
-1089 AGAERALKMADYTGP
+1089 AGAERALKMAEYKGD
-1104 RTGGGIGDGDFG
+1104 RSGGGIGDVDFG
-1116 FSGIASA
+1116 ISGLASA
-1123 AYTIQQQ
+1123 AYNIQQQ
-1130 NEVYKNLERLRQEDR
+1130 NEVYKNLERLRQEDL
-1145 ISQQEYEAACTEM
+1145 ISQEEY
-1158 DKQRYQNMAAVA
+1158 NAAVEA
-1170 EAAYASVSAI
+1170 LDEQRLGKMVELSQAAYSSVSAI
-1180 MNSVSNLMQANLAI
+1180 MNSVSGLMQANASL
-1194 EEKKINRRYDAEIK
+1194 EEKRITKKYDAEIK

-1222 QRQAELAK
+1222 QKQAEIAK
-1230 VKAKYAKK
+1230 VRSKYAKK
-1238 QAAAQIAMAV
+1238 QAAAQIAMAI
-1248 AQTALNALKAYAAMA
+1248 AQTAVNALKAYAAMA
-1263 DIPVV
+1263 DIPGV
-1268 GPALGAV
+1268 GPALGAI
-1275 AAALAVA
+1275 AAAAAVA
-1282 AGGIQIATIKKQAE
+1282 AGAIQIATIKKQAE

>member
-1 MNSSDRATVTL
+1 MNSNDRATVTL

-20 SKLRDLRKALA
+20 AKLRDLRKALA
-31 ELNARRLDFLDQGLT
+31 ELNARRLDFLDRGLE

-59 QTKINKITSSIDTA
+59 QAKINKITSSIDTA

-111 NAYQRAVAE
+111 NAYQRAVGE
-120 AKAELARIYEEQRA
+120 AKAELARINEEQRA

-169 SLSEYTQA
+169 SLNEYTQA

-199 DDLNVAFQNMDTR
+199 GDLNQAFQNMDTR
-212 TSREELNDLAAD
+212 TSREALNDLAAD
-224 AGRLGIQGK
+224 AGRLGIQSK

-270 DTQRMGLKQA
+270 DSQRLGLKQA

-349 SLFADTAKM
+349 ALFADTAKM

-367 QFSELLKKD
+367 QFTALLKKD

-491 ILQLL
+491 VLQLL

-510 TAAVVIY
+510 TAAVVLY

-539 AATKALTAAVAAK
+539 VAVAAK

-586 LNRTMKANPYMLVA
+586 LNQTMKANPYMLVA

-608 AIAALISKTREL
+608 AIATLISKTREL
-620 SAAEK
+620 SSAEK

-655 SAIIRDNNRTLGERR
+655 SAIIRDNNRTLAERR

-754 RGYVEKSYMV
+754 SGYKTVMTAIGPGQVVSGVEKT
-764 DEKGSSMTYKMK
+764 D
-776 SENQTILDA
+776 NQKALDA

-790 SQYRAKQ
+790 SQYRQKQ
-797 AAAAARRSTL
+797 AAAASRRAAY

-816 DLTASNTNTPAEP
+816 DLTANNANTPAEP
-829 TTTTNTTSTT
+829 TTTTTTTSTT
-839 TTSGGGN
+839 STSGGGN
-846 GKGGGKDNTDP
+846 GNGGGKADNDP

-870 RQKVEWQAMY
+870 RQKVIWQAMY

-927 KSMADQ
+927 KRMSDQ
-933 KQAWSM
+933 RQAWSM
-939 AEIATKEKAE
+939 AEIATNEKAA

-962 TQKDYEQKCTDV
+962 SQKDYEQKCTDV

-1018 AKVAA
+1018 EKVAA
-1023 LRQEYAQKSAEE
+1023 LRKEYAQKSAAE

-1062 EAQYKRIKALIGL
+1062 EAQYKRLKALIAL
-1075 KYKGKGGEIDKEKQ
+1075 KYEGKGGEIDKDKQ
-1089 AGAERALKMADYTGP
+1089 AGAERALKMAGYTGD
-1104 RTGGGIGDGDFG
+1104 RSGGGMGDGDFG
-1116 FSGIASA
+1116 FSGLASA

-1130 NEVYKNLERLRQEDR
+1130 NAAYENLQRLREQDL
-1145 ISQQEYEAACTEM
+1145 ISQEEYDAAIGDLDGRRLGAM
-1158 DKQRYQNMAAVA
+1158 VQMA
-1170 EAAYASVSAI
+1170 EKAYATVSLI
-1180 MNSVSNLMQANLAI
+1180 MNSVSGLMQANAAI
-1194 EEKKINRRYDAEIK
+1194 EEKKINKRYDAEIK
-1208 AAGKNSK
+1208 AAGNNSK
-1215 KAKKLEE
+1215 KQKKLEE

-1230 VKAKYAKK
+1230 VRAKYAKK

-1409 NATLARLNENLERG
+1409 NATLARLNENIERG
-1423 IKAVVTIDGNDG
+1423 IKAVVTIEGNDG

-1449 L
+1449 I

>member
-20 SKLRDLRKALA
+20 AKLRDLRKALA
-31 ELNARRLDFLDQGLT
+31 ELNARRLDFLDRGLE

-59 QTKINKITSSIDTA
+59 QAKINKITSSIDTA

-111 NAYQRAVAE
+111 KAYQQAVGE
-120 AKAELARIYEEQRA
+120 AKAELARIHEEQRA
-134 LGRSTSESASAFGKA
+134 LVRSTTEAASAFGKA
-149 WGGVSQVF
+149 WGGLSQVF
-157 LGVKSAIQSVMG
+157 LGVKSAIQSIMG

-199 DDLNVAFQNMDTR
+199 GDLNQAFQNMDTR
-212 TSREELNDLAAD
+212 TSREALNDLAAD
-224 AGRLGIQGK
+224 AGRLGLQGK

-270 DTQRMGLKQA
+270 DSQRLGLKQA

-312 GASAGMTQA
+312 GASAGMTHA

-349 SLFADTAKM
+349 ALFADTAKM

-367 QFSELLKKD
+367 QFTALLKKD

-491 ILQLL
+491 VLQLL

-510 TAAVVIY
+510 TAAVVLY
-517 TAAVKASQLQTALHT
+517 TAAVKASQLQTALH
-532 AATKALT
+532 T

-586 LNRTMKANPYMLVA
+586 LNATMKANPYMIVA

-608 AIAALISKTREL
+608 AIGTLISKTREL

-634 GDAER
+634 GEAER
-639 AANSQIAEQ
+639 AANGQIAEQ

-655 SAIIRDNNRTLGERR
+655 SAIIRDNNRTLAERR

-724 VKEEMDAQ
+724 VKDEMDAQ

-744 RQSLMRAQGD
+744 RQSIMRAQGD
-754 RGYVEKSYMV
+754 KGYVEKSYIV
-764 DEKGSSMTYKMK
+764 DEKGTSMTYKMK
-776 SENQTILDA
+776 SENQTVLDA

-790 SQYRAKQ
+790 SQYRQKQ
-797 AAAAARRSTL
+797 AAAAARRATL

-816 DLTASNTNTPAEP
+816 DLTAINTNTPAEP
-829 TTTTNTTSTT
+829 TATTTTTS

-846 GKGGGKDNTDP
+846 GNGGGKADNDP

-865 QEAAE
+865 QETAE
-870 RQKVEWQAMY
+870 RQKVIWQAMY
-880 QEGLMLH
+880 QEGQMLH
-887 SDYTEKTLQLDID
+887 SKYTEQTLQMDID

-927 KSMADQ
+927 KRMADQ

-939 AEIATKEKAE
+939 AEIATNEKAA

-962 TQKDYEQKCTDV
+962 SQKDYEQRCTDV

-980 RRAKLAEEYGNKEA
+980 RRAKLAKEYGNKEA
-994 AAEYNA
+994 EAEYNA

-1018 AKVAA
+1018 EKVAA
-1023 LRQEYAQKSAEE
+1023 LRKEYAQKSAAE
-1035 RMAIE
+1035 RMEIE

-1048 NATDEAGNRISDMT
+1048 NATDEAGNRISGMT
-1062 EAQYKRIKALIGL
+1062 EAQYKRIKALIVL
-1075 KYKGKGGEIDKEKQ
+1075 KYEGKGGEADKETKD
-1089 AGAERALKMADYTGP
+1089 GASRALELAEYD
-1104 RTGGGIGDGDFG
+1104 GGGRQGGGAGDADMGFG
-1116 FSGIASA
+1116 ALVVASR
-1123 AYTIQQQ
+1123 TIMKQ
-1130 NEVYKNLERLRQEDR
+1130 NEAFENLQRLREQDL
-1145 ISQQEYEAACTEM
+1145 ISQQEYEAACEEL
-1158 DKQRYQNMAAVA
+1158 DKQRYESMAAVA
-1170 EAAYASVSAI
+1170 EAAYASVSAL
-1180 MNSVSNLMQANLAI
+1180 MNSVTNLMQANMAI

-1215 KAKKLEE
+1215 KQKKLEE
-1222 QRQAELAK
+1222 QRQSELAK
-1230 VKAKYAKK
+1230 VRGKYAKK
-1238 QAAAQIAMAV
+1238 QAAAQIAMAI
-1248 AQTALNALKAYAAMA
+1248 AQTAVNALKAFSAMA
-1263 DIPVV
+1263 DIPGV
-1268 GPALGAV
+1268 GPALGI
-1275 AAALAVA
+1275 AAAAMATA
-1282 AGGIQIATIKKQAE
+1282 AGAIQIATIKKQAD

-1409 NATLARLNENLERG
+1409 NATLARLNENIERG

>member
-20 SKLRDLRKALA
+20 SKLRDLRNALA
-31 ELNARRLDFLDQGLT
+31 ELNAKKQAFIDQGLT
-46 GPAQVVER
+46 GPAQGL
-54 DMSKI
+54 DKDIYKI
-59 QTKINKITSSIDTA
+59 ESQINKMTSSIATA
-73 NRTLKRLDQA
+73 ERTLKRLDQA
-83 TPKELQHTIRL
+83 TPKELKETIRL
-94 LNKAINSGEIER
+94 LNKAINSGEVER

-111 NAYQRAVAE
+111 NAYQRAVGE
-120 AKAELARIYEEQRA
+120 AKAELARIHEEQRA

-157 LGVKSAIQSVMG
+157 LGVKSAIQTVMG
-169 SLSEYTQA
+169 SLNEYTQA

-199 DDLNVAFQNMDTR
+199 GDLNVAFQNMDTR
-212 TSREELNDLAAD
+212 TSREALNDLAAD
-224 AGRLGIQGK
+224 AGRLGIQSK

-270 DTQRMGLKQA
+270 DSQRLGLKQA

-312 GASAGMTQA
+312 GAAAGMTQA

-349 SLFADTAKM
+349 ALFADTAKM

-389 SKGGMDG
+389 SKGGMEG

-491 ILQLL
+491 VLQLL

-517 TAAVKASQLQTALHT
+517 TAAVKASQIQTALHT

-539 AATKALTAAVAAK
+539 VAVAAK

-586 LNRTMKANPYMLVA
+586 LNATMKANPYMLVA

-608 AIAALISKTREL
+608 AIATLISKTREL

-639 AANSQIAEQ
+639 TANSQIAEQ

-655 SAIIRDNNRTLGERR
+655 SAIIRDNNRTLAERR

-754 RGYVEKSYMV
+754 KGYKTVMTAIGPGQVVSGVEKT
-764 DEKGSSMTYKMK
+764 D
-776 SENQTILDA
+776 NQKALDA
-785 DNAKA
+785 DNAKVA
-790 SQYRAKQ
+790 QYRQQQ
-797 AAAAARRSTL
+797 AAAASRRASY

-816 DLTASNTNTPAEP
+816 DLTANNNNTPAEP
-829 TTTTNTTSTT
+829 ITTTTTSTSTT
-839 TTSGGGN
+839 STSGGGN
-846 GKGGGKDNTDP
+846 GNGGGKADNDP

-870 RQKVEWQAMY
+870 RQKVIWQAMY
-880 QEGLMLH
+880 QEGQMLH
-887 SDYTEKTLQLDID
+887 SEYTEKTLQKDID

-927 KSMADQ
+927 KRMADQ

-939 AEIATKEKAE
+939 AEIATNEKAE

-962 TQKDYEQKCTDV
+962 SQKDYEQKCTDV

-980 RRAKLAEEYGNKEA
+980 RRAKLAKEYGNKEA
-994 AAEYNA
+994 AAEYNS

-1018 AKVAA
+1018 EKVAA
-1023 LRQEYAQKSAEE
+1023 LRKEYAQKSAEE

-1048 NATDEAGNRISDMT
+1048 NATDEAGNRIGQMT
-1062 EAQYKRIKALIGL
+1062 EAQYKRIKALIAL
-1075 KYKGKGGEIDKEKQ
+1075 KYEGKGGEIDKEKQ

-1170 EAAYASVSAI
+1170 EAAYASVSAL
-1180 MNSVSNLMQANLAI
+1180 MNSVTNLMQANMAI

-1230 VKAKYAKK
+1230 VKSKYAKK
-1238 QAAAQIAMAV
+1238 QAAAQIAMAI
-1248 AQTALNALKAYAAMA
+1248 AQTAVNALKAYAAMA
-1263 DIPVV
+1263 DIPGV
-1268 GPALGAV
+1268 GPALGAI
-1275 AAALAVA
+1275 AAAAAVA
-1282 AGGIQIATIKKQAE
+1282 AGAIQIATIKKQAE

-1301 YAGGFTG
+1301 YEGGFTG

-1331 QNPAILPVLR
+1331 QNPALLPVLR

-1409 NATLARLNENLERG
+1409 NASLARLNENLERG
-1423 IKAVVTIDGNDG
+1423 IKAIVTIDGNDG

>member
-20 SKLRDLRKALA
+20 SKLRDLRNALA
-31 ELNARRLDFLDQGLT
+31 DLNARRQDFLDRGLE

-59 QTKINKITSSIDTA
+59 QAKINKITSSIDTA

-111 NAYQRAVAE
+111 KAYQQAVGE
-120 AKAELARIYEEQRA
+120 AKAELARIHEEQRA
-134 LGRSTSESASAFGKA
+134 LGRSTTEAASAFGKA

-169 SLSEYTQA
+169 SLNEYTQA

-199 DDLNVAFQNMDTR
+199 DDLNAAFQNMDTR
-212 TSREELNDLAAD
+212 TSREALNDLAAD
-224 AGRLGIQGK
+224 AGRLGIQSK

-270 DTQRMGLKQA
+270 DSQRLGLKQA

-349 SLFADTAKM
+349 ALFADTAKM

-389 SKGGMDG
+389 SKGGMEG

-471 GGAVLPVVVSCMDVM
+471 GGAVLPVVVSCMDIM

-517 TAAVKASQLQTALHT
+517 TAAVKASQIQTALHT

-539 AATKALTAAVAAK
+539 VAVAAK

-608 AIAALISKTREL
+608 AIGTLISKTREL

-634 GDAER
+634 GEAER

-655 SAIIRDNNRTLGERR
+655 SAIIRDNNRTLAERR

-724 VKEEMDAQ
+724 VKDEMDAQ

-744 RQSLMRAQGD
+744 RQSIMRAQGD
-754 RGYVEKSYMV
+754 KGYVEKSYIV
-764 DEKGSSMTYKMK
+764 DEKGTSMTYKMK
-776 SENQTILDA
+776 SENQTVLDA

-790 SQYRAKQ
+790 SQYRQKQ

-816 DLTASNTNTPAEP
+816 DLTANTTNTPAEP
-829 TTTTNTTSTT
+829 TTTTTTTTTSTT
-839 TTSGGGN
+839 SGGN
-846 GKGGGKDNTDP
+846 GKGGGKDKTDP

-870 RQKVEWQAMY
+870 RQKVIWQAMY
-880 QEGLMLH
+880 QEGQMLH
-887 SDYTEKTLQLDID
+887 SEYTEKSLQMDID

-915 RTKYEKARLDAE
+915 RTKYEKQRLDAE
-927 KSMADQ
+927 KRMADQ

-949 LAALRDQYARGEI
+949 LAALRDQYARGEL

-974 KLDALK
+974 KLNALK
-980 RRAKLAEEYGNKEA
+980 RRAALAKEYGNKEA
-994 AAEYNA
+994 AEEYNA

-1018 AKVAA
+1018 EKVAA
-1023 LRQEYAQKSAEE
+1023 LRKEYAQKSAAE
-1035 RMAIE
+1035 RMEIE

-1048 NATDEAGNRISDMT
+1048 NATDEAGNRIGQMT
-1062 EAQYKRIKALIGL
+1062 EAQYKRIKALINL
-1075 KYKGKGGEIDKEKQ
+1075 KYKGKGGEVDKEKQ
-1089 AGAERALKMADYTGP
+1089 AGAERALKMAGYSETKGASSSDA
-1104 RTGGGIGDGDFG
+1104 DFG
-1116 FSGIASA
+1116 FSGLATAANAIAQQKEAYENLQRLREQDHISQEEYNASVDALDEQRLGKMVELSQA
-1123 AYTIQQQ
+1123 AY
-1130 NEVYKNLERLRQEDR
+1130 
-1145 ISQQEYEAACTEM
+1145 S
-1158 DKQRYQNMAAVA
+1158 
-1170 EAAYASVSAI
+1170 SVSAI
-1180 MNSVSNLMQANLAI
+1180 MNSVSGLMQANASL
-1194 EEKKINRRYDAEIK
+1194 EEKRITKKYDAEIK
-1208 AAGKNSK
+1208 AAGRNSK

-1222 QRQAELAK
+1222 QKQAEIAK
-1230 VKAKYAKK
+1230 VRSKYAKK
-1238 QAAAQIAMAV
+1238 QMVIDIAQAVASTALAAINAYASASKVSWILGPIAAAMAV
-1248 AQTALNALKAYAAMA
+1248 AA
-1263 DIPVV
+1263 
-1268 GPALGAV
+1268 GA
-1275 AAALAVA
+1275 
-1282 AGGIQIATIKKQAE
+1282 IQIASIKKQAE

-1301 YAGGFTG
+1301 YEGGFTG

>member
-1 MNSSDRATVTL
+1 MNSNDRATVTL

-20 SKLRDLRKALA
+20 AKLRDLRKALA
-31 ELNARRLDFLDQGLT
+31 ELNARRLDFLDRGLE

-59 QTKINKITSSIDTA
+59 QAKINKITSSIDTA

-111 NAYQRAVAE
+111 NAYQRAVGE

-134 LGRSTSESASAFGKA
+134 LGRSTTEAASAFGKA

-169 SLSEYTQA
+169 SLNEYTQA
-177 FASMDEHMAA
+177 FASMDEHMAS

-199 DDLNVAFQNMDTR
+199 DDLNAAFQNMDTR
-212 TSREELNDLAAD
+212 TSREALNDLAAD

-270 DTQRMGLKQA
+270 DSQRLGLKQA

-335 NVEKGATAMQNILN
+335 NVEKGATAMQNIIN
-349 SLFADTAKM
+349 ALFADTAKM

-367 QFSELLKKD
+367 QFTALLKQD

-471 GGAVLPVVVSCMDVM
+471 GGAVLPVVVSCMDAM

-491 ILQLL
+491 VLQLL

-510 TAAVVIY
+510 TAAVVLY
-517 TAAVKASQLQTALHT
+517 TAAVKASQIQTALH
-532 AATKALT
+532 T

-586 LNRTMKANPYMLVA
+586 LNQTMKANPYMLVA

-608 AIAALISKTREL
+608 AIATLISKTREL

-655 SAIIRDNNRTLGERR
+655 SAIIRDNNRTLAERR

-754 RGYVEKSYMV
+754 KGYVEQSYIV
-764 DEKGSSMTYKMK
+764 DEKGTSMTYKMK

-790 SQYRAKQ
+790 SQYRQKQ
-797 AAAAARRSTL
+797 AAAASRRATF

-829 TTTTNTTSTT
+829 TTTTTTTSTT
-839 TTSGGGN
+839 STSGGGN
-846 GKGGGKDNTDP
+846 GNGGGKADNDP

-865 QEAAE
+865 QESAE
-870 RQKVEWQAMY
+870 RKKVIWQAMY
-880 QEGLMLH
+880 QEGQMLH

-927 KSMADQ
+927 KRMADQ

-939 AEIATKEKAE
+939 AEIDTNEKAA

-1018 AKVAA
+1018 EKVAA
-1023 LRQEYAQKSAEE
+1023 LRKEYAQKSAEE

-1048 NATDEAGNRISDMT
+1048 NATDEAGNRISEMT
-1062 EAQYKRIKALIGL
+1062 EAQYKRIKALIAL
-1075 KYKGKGGEIDKEKQ
+1075 KYEGKGGEVDKEKQ
-1089 AGAERALKMADYTGP
+1089 AGAERALRMAEYN
-1104 RTGGGIGDGDFG
+1104 GGRSGSGMGDVDFG
-1116 FSGIASA
+1116 ISGLANA
-1123 AYTIQQQ
+1123 AYNIQQQ
-1130 NEVYKNLERLRQEDR
+1130 NEAYENLEKLRQQDL
-1145 ISQQEYEAACTEM
+1145 ISQEEY
-1158 DKQRYQNMAAVA
+1158 NAAVEA
-1170 EAAYASVSAI
+1170 LDEQRLGKMVELSQAAYSSVSAI
-1180 MNSVSNLMQANLAI
+1180 MNSVSGLMQANASI
-1194 EEKKINRRYDAEIK
+1194 EEKRITKKYDAEIK

-1222 QRQAELAK
+1222 QKQAEIAK
-1230 VKAKYAKK
+1230 VRSKYAKK

-1263 DIPVV
+1263 DIKVV
-1268 GPALGAV
+1268 GPALGAI
-1275 AAALAVA
+1275 AAAAAVA
-1282 AGGIQIATIKKQAE
+1282 AGAIQIATIKKQAE

-1409 NATLARLNENLERG
+1409 NATLARLNENIERG

>member
-20 SKLRDLRKALA
+20 AKLRDLRKALA
-31 ELNARRLDFLDQGLT
+31 DLNARRLDFLDRGLE

-59 QTKINKITSSIDTA
+59 QAKINKITSSIDTA

-111 NAYQRAVAE
+111 NAYQRAVGE

-169 SLSEYTQA
+169 SLNEYTQA
-177 FASMDEHMAA
+177 FASMDEHMAS

-199 DDLNVAFQNMDTR
+199 GDLNAAFQNMDTR
-212 TSREELNDLAAD
+212 TSREALNDLAAD

-270 DTQRMGLKQA
+270 DSQRLGLKQA

-349 SLFADTAKM
+349 ALFADTAKM

-457 EKAQNRLNDLRVQL
+457 VKAQNRLNDLRVQL

-486 TKAGT
+486 NKAGT

-539 AATKALTAAVAAK
+539 AAVAAK
-552 NAVVKVATALALSL
+552 NAVVKVATSLALSL
-566 RIAYYAATGQA
+566 RIAYYAATGKA

-586 LNRTMKANPYMLVA
+586 LNRTMKANPYMIVA

-634 GDAER
+634 GEAER
-639 AANSQIAEQ
+639 SANAQIAEQ

-655 SAIIRDNNRTLGERR
+655 SAIIRDNNRTLAERR

-754 RGYVEKSYMV
+754 SGYKTVMTAIGPGQVVSGVEKT
-764 DEKGSSMTYKMK
+764 D
-776 SENQTILDA
+776 NQKALDA
-785 DNAKA
+785 DNAKV
-790 SQYRAKQ
+790 SQYRQQQ
-797 AAAAARRSTL
+797 AAAASRRASL

-829 TTTTNTTSTT
+829 TTTTTTTSTT
-839 TTSGGGN
+839 STSGGGN
-846 GKGGGKDNTDP
+846 GNGGGKADNDP

-870 RQKVEWQAMY
+870 RQKVIWQAMY
-880 QEGLMLH
+880 QEGQMLH

-900 TATKQRDLYKDGESE
+900 TATKQRDLYKDGENE

-927 KSMADQ
+927 KRMADQ
-933 KQAWSM
+933 RQSWSM
-939 AEIATKEKAE
+939 AEIATNEKAA

-980 RRAKLAEEYGNKEA
+980 RRAKLAKEYGDKEA

-1018 AKVAA
+1018 EKVAA
-1023 LRQEYAQKSAEE
+1023 LRKEYAQKSAEE

-1075 KYKGKGGEIDKEKQ
+1075 KYEGKGGEIDKEKQ
-1089 AGAERALKMADYTGP
+1089 AGAERALKMAEYTGP

-1170 EAAYASVSAI
+1170 EAAYASVSAL
-1180 MNSVSNLMQANLAI
+1180 MNSVTNLMQANMAI

-1222 QRQAELAK
+1222 QRQEELAK
-1230 VKAKYAKK
+1230 VKRKYAKK
-1238 QAAAQIAMAV
+1238 QAAAQIAMAI
-1248 AQTALNALKAYAAMA
+1248 AQTAVNALKAYAAMA
-1263 DIPVV
+1263 DIPGV
-1268 GPALGAV
+1268 GPALGAI
-1275 AAALAVA
+1275 AAAMAIA
-1282 AGGIQIATIKKQAE
+1282 AGAIQIATIKKQAE

-1331 QNPAILPVLR
+1331 QNPALLPVLR

>member
-1 MNSSDRATVTL
+1 MNSTDRATVTL

-20 SKLRDLRKALA
+20 SKLRDLRNALA
-31 ELNARRLDFLDQGLT
+31 DLNSRRQDFLDRGLE

-59 QTKINKITSSIDTA
+59 QAKINKITSSIDTA

-111 NAYQRAVAE
+111 KAYQQAVGE
-120 AKAELARIYEEQRA
+120 AKAELARIHEEQRA
-134 LGRSTSESASAFGKA
+134 LGRSTTEAASAFGKA
-149 WGGVSQVF
+149 WGGLSQVF
-157 LGVKSAIQSVMG
+157 LGVKSAIQSIMG

-199 DDLNVAFQNMDTR
+199 GDLNQAFQNMDTR
-212 TSREELNDLAAD
+212 TSREALNDLAAD
-224 AGRLGIQGK
+224 AGRLGLQGK

-270 DTQRMGLKQA
+270 DSQRLGLKQA

-349 SLFADTAKM
+349 ALFADTAKM

-367 QFSELLKKD
+367 QFTALLKKD

-491 ILQLL
+491 VLQLL

-510 TAAVVIY
+510 TASVVLY

-539 AATKALTAAVAAK
+539 AAVAAK
-552 NAVVKVATALALSL
+552 NAVVKVATALSLSL

-586 LNRTMKANPYMLVA
+586 LNQTMKANPYMLVA

-608 AIAALISKTREL
+608 AIGTLISKTREL

-655 SAIIRDNNRTLGERR
+655 SAIIRDNNRTLAERR

-754 RGYVEKSYMV
+754 SGYKTVMTAIGPGQVVSGVEKT
-764 DEKGSSMTYKMK
+764 D
-776 SENQTILDA
+776 NQKALDA
-785 DNAKA
+785 DNAKVR
-790 SQYRAKQ
+790 QYRQQQ
-797 AAAAARRSTL
+797 AAAASRRATL

-816 DLTASNTNTPAEP
+816 DLTANNANTPAEP
-829 TTTTNTTSTT
+829 TTTTTTTSTT

-846 GKGGGKDNTDP
+846 GKVGGKDKTDP

-870 RQKVEWQAMY
+870 RQKVIWQAMY
-880 QEGLMLH
+880 QEGQMLH
-887 SDYTEKTLQLDID
+887 SEYTEKTLQKDID

-915 RTKYEKARLDAE
+915 RTKYEKQRLDAE
-927 KSMADQ
+927 KRMSDQ
-933 KQAWSM
+933 RQAWSM
-939 AEIATKEKAE
+939 AEIATKEKAA
-949 LAALRDQYARGEI
+949 LAALRDQYARGEL
-962 TQKDYEQKCTDV
+962 TQKDYERKCTDV

-1018 AKVAA
+1018 EKVAA
-1023 LRQEYAQKSAEE
+1023 LRKEYAQKSAAE

-1062 EAQYKRIKALIGL
+1062 EAQYKRLKALIAL
-1075 KYKGKGGEIDKEKQ
+1075 KYEGKGGEVDKEKQ
-1089 AGAERALKMADYTGP
+1089 EGAERALKMAEYSESKGASSS
-1104 RTGGGIGDGDFG
+1104 DGDFG
-1116 FSGIASA
+1116 ISGLASA
-1123 AYTIQQQ
+1123 AYNIHQQ
-1130 NEVYKNLERLRQEDR
+1130 NEAYENLEKLRQQDL
-1145 ISQQEYEAACTEM
+1145 ISQEEY
-1158 DKQRYQNMAAVA
+1158 NAAVEA
-1170 EAAYASVSAI
+1170 LDEQRLGKMVELSQAAYSSVSAI
-1180 MNSVSNLMQANLAI
+1180 MNSVSGLMQANASI
-1194 EEKKINRRYDAEIK
+1194 EEKRITKKYDAEIK

-1222 QRQAELAK
+1222 QKQAEIAK
-1230 VKAKYAKK
+1230 VRSKYAKK

-1263 DIPVV
+1263 DIKVV
-1268 GPALGAV
+1268 GPALGAI
-1275 AAALAVA
+1275 AAAAAVA
-1282 AGGIQIATIKKQAE
+1282 AGAIQIATIKKQAE

-1409 NATLARLNENLERG
+1409 NATLARLNENIERG

-1449 L
+1449 I

>member
-20 SKLRDLRKALA
+20 SKLRDLRNALA
-31 ELNARRLDFLDQGLT
+31 DLNARRQDFLDRGLE

-59 QTKINKITSSIDTA
+59 QAKINKITSSIDTA

-111 NAYQRAVAE
+111 KAYQQAVGE
-120 AKAELARIYEEQRA
+120 AKAELARIHEEQRA
-134 LGRSTSESASAFGKA
+134 LGRSTTEAASAFGKA

-169 SLSEYTQA
+169 SLNEYTQA

-199 DDLNVAFQNMDTR
+199 DDLNAAFQNMDTR
-212 TSREELNDLAAD
+212 TSREALNDLAAD
-224 AGRLGIQGK
+224 AGRLGIQSK

-270 DTQRMGLKQA
+270 DSQRLGLKQA

-349 SLFADTAKM
+349 ALFADTAKM

-367 QFSELLKKD
+367 QFTALLKKD

-389 SKGGMDG
+389 SKGGMEG

-471 GGAVLPVVVSCMDVM
+471 GGAVLPVVVSCMDIM

-517 TAAVKASQLQTALHT
+517 TAAVKASQIQTALHT

-539 AATKALTAAVAAK
+539 VAVAAK

-608 AIAALISKTREL
+608 AIGTLISKTREL

-634 GDAER
+634 GEAER

-655 SAIIRDNNRTLGERR
+655 SAIIRDNNRTLAERR

-724 VKEEMDAQ
+724 VKDEMDAQ

-744 RQSLMRAQGD
+744 RQSIMRAQGD
-754 RGYVEKSYMV
+754 KGYVEKSYIV
-764 DEKGSSMTYKMK
+764 DEKGTSMTYKMK
-776 SENQTILDA
+776 SENQTVLDA

-790 SQYRAKQ
+790 SQYRQKQ

-816 DLTASNTNTPAEP
+816 DLTANTTNTPAEP
-829 TTTTNTTSTT
+829 TTTTTTTTTSTT
-839 TTSGGGN
+839 SGGN
-846 GKGGGKDNTDP
+846 GKGGGKDKTDP

-870 RQKVEWQAMY
+870 RQKVIWQAMY
-880 QEGLMLH
+880 QEGQMLH
-887 SDYTEKTLQLDID
+887 SEYTEKSLQMDID

-915 RTKYEKARLDAE
+915 RTKYEKQRLDAE
-927 KSMADQ
+927 KRMADQ

-949 LAALRDQYARGEI
+949 LAALRDQYARGEL

-974 KLDALK
+974 KLNALK
-980 RRAKLAEEYGNKEA
+980 RRAALAKEYGNKEA
-994 AAEYNA
+994 AEEYNA

-1018 AKVAA
+1018 EKVAA
-1023 LRQEYAQKSAEE
+1023 LRKEYAQKSAAE
-1035 RMAIE
+1035 RMEIE

-1048 NATDEAGNRISDMT
+1048 NATDEAGNRIGQMT
-1062 EAQYKRIKALIGL
+1062 EAQYKRIKALINL
-1075 KYKGKGGEIDKEKQ
+1075 KYKGKGGEVDKEKQ
-1089 AGAERALKMADYTGP
+1089 AGAERALKMAGYSETKGASSSDA
-1104 RTGGGIGDGDFG
+1104 DFG
-1116 FSGIASA
+1116 FSGLATAANAIAQQKEAYENLQRLREQDHISQEEYNASVDALDEQRLGKMVELSQA
-1123 AYTIQQQ
+1123 AY
-1130 NEVYKNLERLRQEDR
+1130 
-1145 ISQQEYEAACTEM
+1145 S
-1158 DKQRYQNMAAVA
+1158 
-1170 EAAYASVSAI
+1170 SVSAI
-1180 MNSVSNLMQANLAI
+1180 MNSVSGLMQANASL
-1194 EEKKINRRYDAEIK
+1194 EEKRITKKYDAEIK
-1208 AAGKNSK
+1208 AAGRNSK

-1222 QRQAELAK
+1222 QKQAEIAK
-1230 VKAKYAKK
+1230 VRSKYAKK
-1238 QAAAQIAMAV
+1238 QMVIDIAQAVASTALAAINAYASASKVSWILGPIAAAMAV
-1248 AQTALNALKAYAAMA
+1248 AA
-1263 DIPVV
+1263 
-1268 GPALGAV
+1268 GA
-1275 AAALAVA
+1275 
-1282 AGGIQIATIKKQAE
+1282 IQIASIKKQAE

-1301 YAGGFTG
+1301 YEGGFTG

>member
-1 MNSSDRATVTL
+1 MNSNDRATVTL

-20 SKLRDLRKALA
+20 SKLRDLRNALA
-31 ELNARRLDFLDQGLT
+31 ELNAKKQAFIDQGLT
-46 GPAQVVER
+46 GPAQGL
-54 DMSKI
+54 DKDIYKI
-59 QTKINKITSSIDTA
+59 EAQINKMTSSIATA
-73 NRTLKRLDQA
+73 ERTLKRLDQA
-83 TPKELQHTIRL
+83 TPKELKDTIRL
-94 LNKAINSGEIER
+94 LNKAINSGEVER

-111 NAYQRAVAE
+111 NAYQRAVGE
-120 AKAELARIYEEQRA
+120 AKAELARINEEQRA
-134 LGRSTSESASAFGKA
+134 LGRSTAESASAFGKA

-157 LGVKSAIQSVMG
+157 LGVKSAIQSIMG
-169 SLSEYTQA
+169 SLNEYTQA
-177 FASMDEHMAA
+177 FASMDEHMAS

-199 DDLNVAFQNMDTR
+199 GDLNAAFQNMDTR
-212 TSREELNDLAAD
+212 TSREALNDLAAD
-224 AGRLGIQGK
+224 AGRLGIQSK

-349 SLFADTAKM
+349 ALFADTAKM

-367 QFSELLKKD
+367 QFSALLKKD

-389 SKGGMDG
+389 SKGGMEG

-491 ILQLL
+491 VLQLL

-510 TAAVVIY
+510 TAAVLLY
-517 TAAVKASQLQTALHT
+517 TAAVKASQIQTALHT

-539 AATKALTAAVAAK
+539 VAVAAK
-552 NAVVKVATALALSL
+552 NAVVKVATSLALSL

-586 LNRTMKANPYMLVA
+586 LNRTMKANPYMIVA

-608 AIAALISKTREL
+608 AIATLISKTREL

-634 GDAER
+634 GEAER

-724 VKEEMDAQ
+724 VKDEMDAQ

-754 RGYVEKSYMV
+754 RGYVEKSYIV
-764 DEKGSSMTYKMK
+764 DEKGTSMTYKMK

-790 SQYRAKQ
+790 SQYRQKQ
-797 AAAAARRSTL
+797 AAAASRRATL

-816 DLTASNTNTPAEP
+816 DLTANNSNTPAEP
-829 TTTTNTTSTT
+829 TTTTTTTSTN
-839 TTSGGGN
+839 TTSGGGGGN
-846 GKGGGKDNTDP
+846 GGGKADNDP

-870 RQKVEWQAMY
+870 RQKVIWQAMY
-880 QEGLMLH
+880 QEGQMLH
-887 SDYTEKTLQLDID
+887 SDYTEQTLQLDID

-915 RTKYEKARLDAE
+915 RTKYEKQRLDAE
-927 KSMADQ
+927 KRMADQ
-933 KQAWSM
+933 RQAWSM
-939 AEIATKEKAE
+939 AEIATNEKAE

-962 TQKDYEQKCTDV
+962 SQKDYEQKCTDV

-980 RRAKLAEEYGNKEA
+980 RRAKLAKEYGNKEA

-1018 AKVAA
+1018 EKVAA
-1023 LRQEYAQKSAEE
+1023 LRKEYAQKSAEE

-1062 EAQYKRIKALIGL
+1062 EAQYKRLKALIGL
-1075 KYKGKGGEIDKEKQ
+1075 KYEGKGGEVDKEKQ
-1089 AGAERALKMADYTGP
+1089 EAAERALKMAEYTGD
-1104 RTGGGIGDGDFG
+1104 RSGGGMGDGDFG
-1116 FSGIASA
+1116 ISGLASA
-1123 AYTIQQQ
+1123 AYNIQKQ
-1130 NEVYKNLERLRQEDR
+1130 NEAYENLEKLRQQDL
-1145 ISQQEYEAACTEM
+1145 ISQEEY
-1158 DKQRYQNMAAVA
+1158 NAAVEA
-1170 EAAYASVSAI
+1170 LDEQRLGKMVELSQAAYSSVSAI
-1180 MNSVSNLMQANLAI
+1180 MNSVSGLMQANASL
-1194 EEKKINRRYDAEIK
+1194 EEKRITKKYDAEIK

-1222 QRQAELAK
+1222 QKQAEIAK
-1230 VKAKYAKK
+1230 VRSKYAKK

-1263 DIPVV
+1263 DIKVV
-1268 GPALGAV
+1268 GPALGAI
-1275 AAALAVA
+1275 AAAAAVA
-1282 AGGIQIATIKKQAE
+1282 AGAIQIATIKKQAE

-1301 YAGGFTG
+1301 YEGGFTG
-1308 GNRYKQPAGV
+1308 GTRYKQPAGV

-1409 NATLARLNENLERG
+1409 NATLARLNENIERG

>member
-20 SKLRDLRKALA
+20 AKLRDLRKALA
-31 ELNARRLDFLDQGLT
+31 ELNARRLDFLDRGLE
-46 GPAQVVER
+46 GPAQGL
-54 DMSKI
+54 DKDIYKI
-59 QTKINKITSSIDTA
+59 ESQINKMTSSIATA
-73 NRTLKRLDQA
+73 ERTLKRLDQA
-83 TPKELQHTIRL
+83 TPKELKDTIRL

-111 NAYQRAVAE
+111 NAYQRAVGE
-120 AKAELARIYEEQRA
+120 AKAELARINEEQRA

-169 SLSEYTQA
+169 SLNEYTQA
-177 FASMDEHMAA
+177 FASMDEHMAS

-199 DDLNVAFQNMDTR
+199 GDLNAAFQNMDTR
-212 TSREELNDLAAD
+212 TSREALNDLAAD

-270 DTQRMGLKQA
+270 DSQRLGLKQA

-349 SLFADTAKM
+349 ALFADTAKM

-367 QFSELLKKD
+367 QFTSILKKD

-510 TAAVVIY
+510 TAAVVLY
-517 TAAVKASQLQTALHT
+517 TAAVKASQLQTALH
-532 AATKALT
+532 T

-586 LNRTMKANPYMLVA
+586 LNKTMKANPYMLVA

-608 AIAALISKTREL
+608 AIATLISKTKEL

-655 SAIIRDNNRTLGERR
+655 SAIIRDNNRTLAERR

-754 RGYVEKSYMV
+754 KGYVEQSYIV
-764 DEKGSSMTYKMK
+764 DEKGTSMTYKMK

-790 SQYRAKQ
+790 SQYRQKQ
-797 AAAAARRSTL
+797 AAAAARRASY

-816 DLTASNTNTPAEP
+816 DLTANNNNTPAEP
-829 TTTTNTTSTT
+829 TTTTTTSTT
-839 TTSGGGN
+839 STSGGSN
-846 GKGGGKDNTDP
+846 GTGGGKDNTDP

-870 RQKVEWQAMY
+870 RQKVIWQAMY
-880 QEGLMLH
+880 QEGQMLH
-887 SDYTEKTLQLDID
+887 SEYTEQTLQLDID

-927 KSMADQ
+927 KRMADQ

-939 AEIATKEKAE
+939 AEIATNEKAA

-1018 AKVAA
+1018 EKVAA
-1023 LRQEYAQKSAEE
+1023 LRKEYAQKSAEE

-1040 LATLEAVY
+1040 LSTLEAVY
-1048 NATDEAGNRISDMT
+1048 NATDEAGNRISEMT
-1062 EAQYKRIKALIGL
+1062 EAQYKRIKALIVL
-1075 KYKGKGGEIDKEKQ
+1075 KYEGKGGEVDKEKQ
-1089 AGAERALKMADYTGP
+1089 AGAERALKMAEYNGG
-1104 RTGGGIGDGDFG
+1104 RSGGGMGDVDFG
-1116 FSGIASA
+1116 ISGLANA
-1123 AYTIQQQ
+1123 AYNIQQQ
-1130 NEVYKNLERLRQEDR
+1130 NEAYENLEKLRQQDL
-1145 ISQQEYEAACTEM
+1145 ISQEEY
-1158 DKQRYQNMAAVA
+1158 NAAVEA
-1170 EAAYASVSAI
+1170 LDEQRLGKMVELSQAAYSSVSAI
-1180 MNSVSNLMQANLAI
+1180 MNSVSGLMQANASI
-1194 EEKKINRRYDAEIK
+1194 EEKRITKKYDSEIK

-1222 QRQAELAK
+1222 QKQAEIAK
-1230 VKAKYAKK
+1230 VRSKYAKK

-1263 DIPVV
+1263 DIKVV
-1268 GPALGAV
+1268 GPALGAI
-1275 AAALAVA
+1275 AAAAAVA
-1282 AGGIQIATIKKQAE
+1282 AGAIQIATIKKQAE

-1350 TVASLTADDVSRTLG
+1350 TVSSLTADDVSRTLG

-1409 NATLARLNENLERG
+1409 NATLARLNENIERG

>member
-1 MNSSDRATVTL
+1 MNSTDRATVTL

-20 SKLRDLRKALA
+20 AKLRDLRKALA

-134 LGRSTSESASAFGKA
+134 IGRSTSEAASAFGKA

-169 SLSEYTQA
+169 SLNEYTQA
-177 FASMDEHMAA
+177 FASMDEHMAG

-212 TSREELNDLAAD
+212 TSREALNDLAAD

-349 SLFADTAKM
+349 AMFSDTAKM

-539 AATKALTAAVAAK
+539 AAVAAK

-586 LNRTMKANPYMLVA
+586 LNQTMKANPYMLVA

-608 AIAALISKTREL
+608 AIATLISKTREL

-634 GDAER
+634 GEAER
-639 AANSQIAEQ
+639 TANSQIAEQ

-655 SAIIRDNNRTLGERR
+655 SAIIRDNNRTLAERR

-682 YLGELTK
+682 YLGELTQ

-754 RGYVEKSYMV
+754 KGYVEQSYIV
-764 DEKGSSMTYKMK
+764 DEKGTSMTYKMK

-790 SQYRAKQ
+790 SQYRQKQ
-797 AAAAARRSTL
+797 AAAASRRSTL

-816 DLTASNTNTPAEP
+816 DLTANNANTPAEP
-829 TTTTNTTSTT
+829 TTTTTTTSTT

-846 GKGGGKDNTDP
+846 GKGGGKDKTDP

-927 KSMADQ
+927 KRMADQ

-980 RRAKLAEEYGNKEA
+980 RRAKLAKEYGNKEA

-1018 AKVAA
+1018 EKVAA
-1023 LRQEYAQKSAEE
+1023 LRKEYAQKSAEE

-1048 NATDEAGNRISDMT
+1048 NATDEAGNRISGMT

-1075 KYKGKGGEIDKEKQ
+1075 KYEGKGGEIDKEKQ
-1089 AGAERALKMADYTGP
+1089 AGADRALKMAGYTGG
-1104 RTGGGIGDGDFG
+1104 RSGGGMGDGDFG
-1116 FSGIASA
+1116 FAGLANA
-1123 AYTIQQQ
+1123 AYNIQQQ
-1130 NEVYKNLERLRQEDR
+1130 NAAYENLEKLRQQDL
-1145 ISQQEYEAACTEM
+1145 ISQEEYNEAIGELDRNRLGYMVEM
-1158 DKQRYQNMAAVA
+1158 A
-1170 EAAYASVSAI
+1170 EKAYASVSLI
-1180 MNSVSNLMQANLAI
+1180 MNSVSGLVQANAAL
-1194 EEKKINRRYDAEIK
+1194 EEKKINKRYDAEIK
-1208 AAGKNSK
+1208 AAGNNSK
-1215 KAKKLEE
+1215 KQKKLEE

-1230 VKAKYAKK
+1230 VRAKYAKK

-1263 DIPVV
+1263 DIPVA

-1400 DNATAADNG
+1400 DNSTAADNG
-1409 NATLARLNENLERG
+1409 NATLARLNENIERG

>member
-1 MNSSDRATVTL
+1 MNSTDRATVTL

-20 SKLRDLRKALA
+20 SKLRDLRNALA
-31 ELNARRLDFLDQGLT
+31 DLNARRQDFLDRGLE

-59 QTKINKITSSIDTA
+59 QAKINKITSSIDTA

-111 NAYQRAVAE
+111 NAYQRAVGE

-134 LGRSTSESASAFGKA
+134 LGRSTTEAASAFGKA

-157 LGVKSAIQSVMG
+157 LGIKSAIQSVMG
-169 SLSEYTQA
+169 SLNEYTQA
-177 FASMDEHMAA
+177 FASMDEHMAS

-199 DDLNVAFQNMDTR
+199 GDLNQAFQNMDTR
-212 TSREELNDLAAD
+212 TSREALNDLAAD
-224 AGRLGIQGK
+224 AGRLGLQGK

-270 DTQRMGLKQA
+270 DSQRLGLKQA

-335 NVEKGATAMQNILN
+335 NVEKGATALQNVIN
-349 SLFADTAKM
+349 ALFADTAKM

-367 QFSELLKKD
+367 QFTALLKKD
-376 ANEALLTFLEALN
+376 ANEALLTFLDALN

-510 TAAVVIY
+510 TAAVVLY
-517 TAAVKASQLQTALHT
+517 TAAVKASQIQTALHT

-539 AATKALTAAVAAK
+539 VAVAAK

-586 LNRTMKANPYMLVA
+586 LNATMKANPYMLVA

-639 AANSQIAEQ
+639 TANSQIAEQ

-724 VKEEMDAQ
+724 VKDEMDAQ

-744 RQSLMRAQGD
+744 RQSIMRAQGD
-754 RGYVEKSYMV
+754 SGYVEKSYIV
-764 DEKGSSMTYKMK
+764 DEKGTSMTYKMK
-776 SENQTILDA
+776 SENQTVLDA

-790 SQYRAKQ
+790 SQYRQKQ
-797 AAAAARRSTL
+797 AAAAARRATL

-816 DLTASNTNTPAEP
+816 DLTANNTTTPTEP
-829 TTTTNTTSTT
+829 TTTTTTTTTS

-846 GKGGGKDNTDP
+846 GGGKADNDP

-870 RQKVEWQAMY
+870 RQKVIWQAMY
-880 QEGLMLH
+880 QEGQMLH
-887 SDYTEKTLQLDID
+887 SEYTEQTLQLDID

-927 KSMADQ
+927 KRMSDQ

-939 AEIATKEKAE
+939 AEIATNEKAA

-962 TQKDYEQKCTDV
+962 SQKDYEQRCIDV

-980 RRAKLAEEYGNKEA
+980 RRAALAKEYGNKEA

-1018 AKVAA
+1018 EKVAA
-1023 LRQEYAQKSAEE
+1023 LRKEYAQKSAEE

-1048 NATDEAGNRISDMT
+1048 NATDDAGNRISDMT

-1075 KYKGKGGEIDKEKQ
+1075 KYEGKGGEIDKDKQ
-1089 AGAERALKMADYTGP
+1089 AGAERALKMAGYSETKGASSSDA
-1104 RTGGGIGDGDFG
+1104 DFG
-1116 FSGIASA
+1116 FSGLATAANAIAQQKEAYENLQRLREQDLISQEEYNAAVEALDEQRLGKMVELSQA
-1123 AYTIQQQ
+1123 AY
-1130 NEVYKNLERLRQEDR
+1130 
-1145 ISQQEYEAACTEM
+1145 S
-1158 DKQRYQNMAAVA
+1158 
-1170 EAAYASVSAI
+1170 SVSAI
-1180 MNSVSNLMQANLAI
+1180 MNSVSGLMQANASL
-1194 EEKKINRRYDAEIK
+1194 EEKRITKKYDAEIK
-1208 AAGKNSK
+1208 AAGSNSK

-1222 QRQAELAK
+1222 QKQAEIAK
-1230 VKAKYAKK
+1230 VRSKYAKK
-1238 QAAAQIAMAV
+1238 QMGIDIAQAVASTALAAINAYASASKVSWILGPIAAAMAV
-1248 AQTALNALKAYAAMA
+1248 AA
-1263 DIPVV
+1263 
-1268 GPALGAV
+1268 GA
-1275 AAALAVA
+1275 
-1282 AGGIQIATIKKQAE
+1282 IQIAAIKKQAE

-1301 YAGGFTG
+1301 YTGGFTG

>member
-1 MNSSDRATVTL
+1 MNSTDRATVTL

-20 SKLRDLRKALA
+20 SKLRDLRNALA
-31 ELNARRLDFLDQGLT
+31 ELNAKKQAFIDQGLT
-46 GPAQVVER
+46 GPAAGL
-54 DMSKI
+54 DKDIYKI
-59 QTKINKITSSIDTA
+59 ESQINKMTSSIATA
-73 NRTLKRLDQA
+73 ERTLKRLDQA
-83 TPKELQHTIRL
+83 TPKELKDTIRL
-94 LNKAINSGEIER
+94 LNKAINSGEVER

-111 NAYQRAVAE
+111 NAYQRAVGE
-120 AKAELARIYEEQRA
+120 AKAELARINEEQRA
-134 LGRSTSESASAFGKA
+134 LGRSTAESASAFGKA

-169 SLSEYTQA
+169 SLNEYTQA

-199 DDLNVAFQNMDTR
+199 GDLNAAFQTMDTR
-212 TSREELNDLAAD
+212 TSREALNDLAAD
-224 AGRLGIQGK
+224 AGRLGIQSK

-270 DTQRMGLKQA
+270 DSQRLGLKQA

-349 SLFADTAKM
+349 ALFADTAKM

-491 ILQLL
+491 VLQLL

-510 TAAVVIY
+510 TAAVVLY
-517 TAAVKASQLQTALHT
+517 TAAVKASQIQTALH
-532 AATKALT
+532 T

-586 LNRTMKANPYMLVA
+586 LNRTMKANPYMIVA
-600 SLLLAIGT
+600 SLILAIGT
-608 AIAALISKTREL
+608 AIATLISKTREL

-655 SAIIRDNNRTLGERR
+655 SAIIRDNNRTLAERR

-744 RQSLMRAQGD
+744 RQSLMLAQGD
-754 RGYVEKSYMV
+754 RGYVEKSYIV
-764 DEKGSSMTYKMK
+764 DEKGTSMTYKMK

-790 SQYRAKQ
+790 SQYRQKQ
-797 AAAAARRSTL
+797 AAAASRRATL
-807 ENFARRNEL
+807 EKFARRNEL
-816 DLTASNTNTPAEP
+816 DLTANNANTPAEP
-829 TTTTNTTSTT
+829 TTTTTTTTTS

-846 GKGGGKDNTDP
+846 GKGGGKADNDP

-870 RQKVEWQAMY
+870 RQKVIWQAMY
-880 QEGLMLH
+880 QEGQMLH
-887 SDYTEKTLQLDID
+887 SEYTEQSLQLDID

-915 RTKYEKARLDAE
+915 RTKYEKQRLDAE
-927 KSMADQ
+927 KRMADQ

-939 AEIATKEKAE
+939 AEIATNEKAA

-962 TQKDYEQKCTDV
+962 SQKDYEQKCTDV

-1018 AKVAA
+1018 EKVAA
-1023 LRQEYAQKSAEE
+1023 LRKEYAQKSAAE

-1048 NATDEAGNRISDMT
+1048 NATDEEGNRISDMT
-1062 EAQYKRIKALIGL
+1062 EAQYKRLKALIGL
-1075 KYKGKGGEIDKEKQ
+1075 KYEGKGGEVDKEKQ
-1089 AGAERALKMADYTGP
+1089 EGAERALKMAEYTGD
-1104 RTGGGIGDGDFG
+1104 RSGGGMGDGDFG
-1116 FSGIASA
+1116 ISGLANA
-1123 AYTIQQQ
+1123 AYNIQQQ
-1130 NEVYKNLERLRQEDR
+1130 NEAYENLEKLRQQDL
-1145 ISQQEYEAACTEM
+1145 ISQEEY
-1158 DKQRYQNMAAVA
+1158 NAAVEA
-1170 EAAYASVSAI
+1170 LDEQRLGKMVELSQAAYSSVSAI
-1180 MNSVSNLMQANLAI
+1180 MNSVSGLMQANAAI
-1194 EEKKINRRYDAEIK
+1194 EEKRITKKYDAEIK

-1222 QRQAELAK
+1222 QKQAEIAK
-1230 VKAKYAKK
+1230 VRSKYAKK
-1238 QAAAQIAMAV
+1238 QAAAQIAMAI

-1263 DIPVV
+1263 DIKVV
-1268 GPALGAV
+1268 GPALGAI
-1275 AAALAVA
+1275 AAAAAVA
-1282 AGGIQIATIKKQAE
+1282 AGAIQIATIKKQAE

-1331 QNPAILPVLR
+1331 QNPALLPVLR